1 MKTLRLLLSVLLLIV
16 GGMSSTLLAQSYYNG
31 QPDFIVNGVGYCKCQ
46 TRDFTGDGVTIVSI
60 PSGVSDF
67 TVPSEITFDEERTV
81 NGYTYTVTTRYRV
94 YGMGFFA
101 QLVGDG
107 PGNYQYVKEEVNIS
121 SQDLRTL
128 RINHLMNGFY
138 LNKTSLPY
146 LKNVYFASGTL
157 PPTNEAFSYSG
168 YTTHVYNALEPNM
181 AAWREKGANIVLEL
195 NEDNSYT
202 VDDVTYYMDNDNRSA
217 YVYSIGGNS
226 ESISIP
232 NSIQGQNQGYYRVV
246 ALGVPG
252 FKMKSTN
259 ANLKTLT
266 LWNDIALNECEFAT
280 PLQDLYF
287 RGDLPYTPTVFFDGQ
302 QSNLTLH
309 AGPDDHRIYA
319 WKNAVD
325 EVKIDYTFDE
335 NGVGYAGNHIMAFE
349 GTKTSITIPGAATV
363 GSAYLPTTFT
373 DNTLKE
379 LTFESSVQMKEAN
392 LGGCSK
398 LEKLTFNDNVSFEG
412 STSFTGCNSLR
423 EIYFG
428 AGVTGLSGKFANVPL
443 TKIVFQDNIPSLS
456 GSGSDYASVPGN
468 VDVYVNADQEFID
481 QLRTQSPWKDFKS
494 VQPWNNGRLTLS
506 LTLKGEK
513 VTYTGEDETTI
524 TLESTTSQVQQNILL
539 QKYADFSF
547 SVYDRFGS
555 FVRERVMVNG
565 RDITDDTSFYVQG
578 DGFRTYTITYVKEN
592 TYIDVAGLY
601 PWMSLAFH
609 STQAGTFA
617 QTVANFSESQK
628 RQLRGL
634 VISGEINSTDLREIR
649 NLCGVPF
656 TWPATTTP
664 PSTGYNVSYLD
675 LSKATFVAGGQ
686 PFMRS
691 VYSDN
696 ATHDYYA
703 PEAAFTY
710 LTQVDTLWVPTSLS
724 GLSMWEFKDS
734 NPNMVVYTLRNE
746 TNFLTTME
754 QTSSQQTLVVPKGR
768 TEYYSGKGFGTVV
781 DGGYDG
787 VGTITPAKPD
797 FVTLNICRGYGDASV
812 VLKYNKK
819 TDGEVQEHVETIP
832 VGSSSI
838 QISHED
844 LYKAWDGS
852 DYYPTLELGIT
863 CPRNRSVRVFC
874 NGTELTDADPDDIDD
889 EHTYYS
895 FISFNFEPYYVNNT
909 SFERNIDIQFG
920 DAVEVP
926 GRTMRFRSN
935 SVDQDVAVYMYDKDS
950 EGNAIT
956 DSAEPLAKDVFHSVP
971 VTKIV
976 RMLFPVSSGNPYETG
991 VLMLNGAPVE
1001 DAIYSL
1007 EGHNWQYE
1015 VNDLTTKEVWDFLL
1029 DVRYAGEPDP
1039 NKVTHH
1045 VLLADDSGMA
1055 TATFNYTDEAG
1066 NIYTNQVKQ
1075 GTNTFEMDKVTMNEN
1090 TYVDLTIKVP
1100 AEYQLSLYNSIVPQQ
1115 VEQEGEPSTEN
1126 GVEFVTYRWHK
1137 TDYEFRMVNQS
1148 LSIVVSAPGP
1158 TMNMDVMLLGNDAMA
1173 VFKPKT
1179 GNGTDLEPQYV
1190 NESGSVQLNG
1200 KTQQLE
1206 LIVGVNRQVGDEF
1219 WTNNQLV
1226 VKADG
1231 QDVSSLFTTTPE
1243 WHGNNQG
1250 FVTTTPIS
1258 GELLKAKNWV
1268 VGFKDQNGNIVTHRA
1283 TITGEIGNNAVLIQ
1297 WMPAEGNPEGY
1308 QVNAETPT
1316 ATSTSDEN
1324 PIACRPCVTLAD
1336 GYTFKAYF
1344 NGQQLTGFTKEGSV
1358 WSATFS
1364 EPATTD
1370 GSWVFE
1376 FAKKPAEIIQF
1387 ADANVKAICVANW
1400 DNDHDGELSKDEAAA
1415 VTTLKVGNT
1424 PVFFQNTSI
1433 TSFDELQYFTGLTTL
1448 EGGAF
1453 RGCTSLTSVVIP
1465 DGVTEIQNAVFQETA
1480 IVRMMIP
1487 NSVVS
1492 MGEAVFLNANSLV
1505 SVKLSNNITAI
1516 GKYTFQ
1522 GCTKLEEVYIPQGL
1536 TIIDKQAFYGCSSLK
1551 TIALP
1556 ASLQTIGEN
1565 AFASTRNIKSLFI
1578 PENVETIG
1586 EGAFSDGSYYENF
1599 TVSRNNRYFDSRNG
1613 CGAIIEKSTNKL
1625 LWASKSTEVI
1635 PEGVTAIGK
1644 AYGSAKSLIKNVV
1657 IPASVTS
1664 IDDSAFSRCTQL
1676 TSVVSKRDIP
1686 PTIGSS
1692 TFTYISS
1699 TCVLWVPYGKTQ
1711 AYASWASYFKE
1722 IKELPSKY
1730 DVNEDGTVSISDVTK
1745 LVNVILGK
1753 EN

>member
-16 GGMSSTLLAQSYYNG
+16 GGISTALLAQSYYNG
-31 QPDFIVNGVGYCKCQ
+31 QPDFIVDGVGYCKCQ

-67 TVPSEITFDEERTV
+67 TLPSEISFDEERTI

-107 PGNYQYVKEEVNIS
+107 PGNYQYVWEDVNLS
-121 SQDLRTL
+121 SQDIRTL
-128 RINHLMNGFY
+128 RINHLMNGGLY
-138 LNKTSLPY
+138 LNKNSLPY
-146 LKNVYFASGTL
+146 LHNVYFASGTL
-157 PPTNEAFSYSG
+157 PPTNENLSCWWDY
-168 YTTHVYNALEPNM
+168 THVYNALEPNI

-195 NEDNSYT
+195 NADNSYT
-202 VDDVTYYMDNDNRSA
+202 ENDVTYYLDKDNRSA

-232 NSIQGQNQGYYRVV
+232 YSIQGQNQGYYRVV

-259 ANLKTLT
+259 TNLKTLS
-266 LWNDIALNECEFAT
+266 LRNDIALYECEFAT
-280 PLQDLYF
+280 PLKDLYF
-287 RGDLPYTPTVFFDGQ
+287 IGDLPYTPTVFFDGQ

-309 AGPDDHRIYA
+309 AGPDEHRISA
-319 WKNAVD
+319 WQSVVH

-335 NGVGYAGNHIMAFE
+335 NGVGYAGSHIMAFE
-349 GTKTSITIPGAATV
+349 GTKTSITIPGAVTV

-373 DNTLKE
+373 DNTLEE
-379 LTFESSVQMKEAN
+379 LTFESSVQMKNAN

-423 EIYFG
+423 EINFA
-428 AGVTGLSGKFANVPL
+428 AGVSGLSGKFANVPL

-468 VDVYVNADQEFID
+468 VDVYVNADEAFIA
-481 QLRTQSPWKDFKS
+481 QLRTQSPWSEFKS

-513 VTYTGEDETTI
+513 VTYTGEDATPV
-524 TLESTTSQVQQNILL
+524 TLVSTTAQVQENILL
-539 QKYADFSF
+539 EKYADFSF

-617 QTVANFSESQK
+617 QTVANLSESQK

-656 TWPATTTP
+656 TWSATTTP
-664 PSTGYNVSYLD
+664 PSTGYNVSDLD

-691 VYSDN
+691 VSSDN

-703 PEAAFTY
+703 PDAAFTY

-724 GLSMWEFKDS
+724 GLSMWQFKDS

-768 TEYYSGKGFGTVV
+768 TEYYSDKGFGSVV

-797 FVTLNICRGYGDASV
+797 FVTLNICRGDGDAEV

-819 TDGEVQEHVETIP
+819 IDGEVQEHVETIP
-832 VGSSSI
+832 VGSSTF

-844 LYKAWDGS
+844 LYQAWDGS

-874 NGTELTDADPDDIDD
+874 NGTELTDANPDAIDD

-895 FISFNFEPYYVNNT
+895 FISFDFEHYYANNT

-920 DAVEVP
+920 DAIVSAV
-926 GRTMRFRSN
+926 RTMRFRSN
-935 SVDQDVAVYMYDKDS
+935 SVDQNVSVYMYNKDS
-950 EGNAIT
+950 EGNAIAG
-956 DSAEPLAKDVFHSVP
+956 SAVPLAKDVFHSVP
-971 VTKIV
+971 VDKIV
-976 RMLFPVSSGNPYETG
+976 QMVFPVSNGNPYEEGSLT
-991 VLMLNGAPVE
+991 LNGAPVE
-1001 DAIYSL
+1001 GAIYSW

-1015 VNDLTTKEVWDFLL
+1015 VNDLTTQDVWDFLL
-1029 DVRYAGEPDP
+1029 DVRHAGEPDP

-1045 VLLADDSGMA
+1045 VLLADDSGMSA
-1055 TATFNYTDEAG
+1055 VTFNYTDETG
-1066 NIYTNQVKQ
+1066 NVYTNQVKP
-1075 GTNTFEMDKVTMNEN
+1075 GTNTFEMGKVTMNEN

-1100 AEYQLSLYNSIVPQQ
+1100 ADYQLSLYNSIVQQQ
-1115 VEQEGEPSTEN
+1115 VEQEGEPYVEN
-1126 GVEFVTYRWHK
+1126 GVEFITYRWHK
-1137 TDYEFRMVNQS
+1137 TDYESRMVNQS
-1148 LSIVVSAPGP
+1148 LSIVVSASDA
-1158 TMNMDVMLLGNDAMA
+1158 TMNMDVMLLGNA
-1173 VFKPKT
+1173 VAVLNPKT

-1190 NESGSVQLNG
+1190 NESGPVQLNG
-1200 KTQQLE
+1200 KTQQFE
-1206 LIVGVNRQVGDEF
+1206 LVVGVNEQVGDEF

-1231 QDVSSLFTTTPE
+1231 QDVSSLFSTTPE
-1243 WHGNNQG
+1243 WHGNTQG
-1250 FVTTTPIS
+1250 FIATIS
-1258 GELLKAKNWV
+1258 GELLKAKNWII
-1268 VGFKDQNGNIVTHRA
+1268 GFKDMNSNIVTHRA
-1283 TITGEIGNNAVLIQ
+1283 TITGEIADNVVTIQ
-1297 WMPAEGNPEGY
+1297 WRSAQGILNDY
-1308 QVNAETPT
+1308 QVDASTPT
-1316 ATSTSDEN
+1316 VTSTSDES
-1324 PIACRPCVTLAD
+1324 PIACRANVTLAD

-1344 NGQQLTGFTKEGSV
+1344 NGQLMTGFTKDGTA
-1358 WSATFS
+1358 WAATFS

-1400 DNDHDGELSKDEAAA
+1400 DTDHDGELSKEEAAA
-1415 VTTLKVGNT
+1415 VTTLKVGENS
-1424 PVFFQNTSI
+1424 VFKNATI
-1433 TSFDELQYFTGLTTL
+1433 TSFDEFQYFTGLTSVEDYAFANCSNLKSVIVPKNVTTL
-1448 EGGAF
+1448 HNAAFISCKYLSVVLPEGLTSIGDECF
-1453 RGCTSLTSVVIP
+1453 RNCFYMKDIKLPESLTSIGRAAFGDCFTLKTLYIP
-1465 DGVTEIQNAVFQETA
+1465 KNVTSIGYQA
-1480 IVRMMIP
+1480 
-1487 NSVVS
+1487 
-1492 MGEAVFLNANSLV
+1492 
-1505 SVKLSNNITAI
+1505 LSNLKGLLSIAVDPANT
-1516 GKYTFQ
+1516 KY
-1522 GCTKLEEVYIPQGL
+1522 
-1536 TIIDKQAFYGCSSLK
+1536 
-1551 TIALP
+1551 
-1556 ASLQTIGEN
+1556 
-1565 AFASTRNIKSLFI
+1565 
-1578 PENVETIG
+1578 
-1586 EGAFSDGSYYENF
+1586 
-1599 TVSRNNRYFDSRNG
+1599 DSRNG
-1613 CGAIIEKSTNKL
+1613 CNAVIITASNTMLTGCQNTNL
-1625 LWASKSTEVI
+1625 
-1635 PEGVTAIGK
+1635 PEGVEVVDGM
-1644 AYGSAKSLIKNVV
+1644 YNQNRLQSFV
-1657 IPASVTS
+1657 IPSSVTS
-1664 IDDSAFSRCTQL
+1664 VAVNAFYNCSQL
-1676 TSVVSKRDIP
+1676 KTVVAKGDTP
-1686 PTIGSS
+1686 PALGNNA
-1692 TFTYISS
+1692 FTGIHSD
-1699 TCVLWVPYGKTQ
+1699 CVLWVPCGKTQ
-1711 AYASWASYFKE
+1711 AYRNAGWGDGQDESPAIFKE

-1730 DVNEDGTVSISDVTK
+1730 DVNEDGSVTIADVTK

-1753 EN
+1753 

>member
-16 GGMSSTLLAQSYYNG
+16 GGISTALLAQSYYNG
-31 QPDFIVNGVGYCKCQ
+31 QPDFIVDGVGYCKCQ

-67 TVPSEITFDEERTV
+67 TLPSEISFDEERTI

-107 PGNYQYVKEEVNIS
+107 PGNYQYVWEDVNLS
-121 SQDLRTL
+121 SQDIRTL
-128 RINHLMNGFY
+128 RINHLMNGGLY
-138 LNKTSLPY
+138 LNKNSLPY
-146 LKNVYFASGTL
+146 LHNVYFASGTL
-157 PPTNEAFSYSG
+157 PPTNENLSCWWDY
-168 YTTHVYNALEPNM
+168 THVYNALEPNI

-195 NEDNSYT
+195 NADNSYT
-202 VDDVTYYMDNDNRSA
+202 ENDVTYYLDKDNRSA

-232 NSIQGQNQGYYRVV
+232 YSIQGQNQGYYRVV

-259 ANLKTLT
+259 TNLKTLS
-266 LWNDIALNECEFAT
+266 LRNDIALYECEFAT
-280 PLQDLYF
+280 PLKDLYF
-287 RGDLPYTPTVFFDGQ
+287 IGDLPYTPTVFFDGQ

-309 AGPDDHRIYA
+309 AGPDEHRISA
-319 WKNAVD
+319 WQSVVH

-335 NGVGYAGNHIMAFE
+335 NGVGYAGSHIMAFE
-349 GTKTSITIPGAATV
+349 GTKTSITIPGAVTV

-373 DNTLKE
+373 DNTLEE
-379 LTFESSVQMKEAN
+379 LTFESSVQMKNAN

-423 EIYFG
+423 EINFA
-428 AGVTGLSGKFANVPL
+428 AGVSGLSGKFANVPL

-468 VDVYVNADQEFID
+468 VDVYVNADEAFIA
-481 QLRTQSPWKDFKS
+481 QLRTQSPWSEFKS

-513 VTYTGEDETTI
+513 VTYTGEDATPV
-524 TLESTTSQVQQNILL
+524 TLVSTTAQVQENILL
-539 QKYADFSF
+539 EKYADFSF

-617 QTVANFSESQK
+617 QTVANLSESQK

-656 TWPATTTP
+656 TWSATTTP
-664 PSTGYNVSYLD
+664 PSTGYNVSDLD

-691 VYSDN
+691 VSSDN

-703 PEAAFTY
+703 PDAAFTY

-724 GLSMWEFKDS
+724 GLSMWQFKDS

-754 QTSSQQTLVVPKGR
+754 QTSSQQTLVVPQGR
-768 TEYYSGKGFGTVV
+768 TEYYSDKGFGSVV

-797 FVTLNICRGYGDASV
+797 FVTLNICRGDGDAEV

-819 TDGEVQEHVETIP
+819 IDGEVQEHVETIP
-832 VGSSSI
+832 VGSSTF

-844 LYKAWDGS
+844 LYQAWDGS

-874 NGTELTDADPDDIDD
+874 NGTELTDANPDAIDD

-895 FISFNFEPYYVNNT
+895 FISFDFEHYYANNT

-920 DAVEVP
+920 DAIVSAV
-926 GRTMRFRSN
+926 RTMRFRSN
-935 SVDQDVAVYMYDKDS
+935 SVDQNVSVYMYNKDS
-950 EGNAIT
+950 EGNAIAG
-956 DSAEPLAKDVFHSVP
+956 SAVPLAKDVFHSVP
-971 VTKIV
+971 VDKIV
-976 RMLFPVSSGNPYETG
+976 QMVFPVSNGNPYEEGSLT
-991 VLMLNGAPVE
+991 LNGAPVE
-1001 DAIYSL
+1001 GAIYSW

-1015 VNDLTTKEVWDFLL
+1015 VNDLTTQDVWDFLL
-1029 DVRYAGEPDP
+1029 DVRHAGEPDP

-1045 VLLADDSGMA
+1045 VLLADDSGMSA
-1055 TATFNYTDEAG
+1055 VTFNYTDETG
-1066 NIYTNQVKQ
+1066 NVYTNQVKP
-1075 GTNTFEMDKVTMNEN
+1075 GTNTFEMGKVTMNEN

-1100 AEYQLSLYNSIVPQQ
+1100 ADYQLSLYNSIVQQQ
-1115 VEQEGEPSTEN
+1115 VEQEGEPYVEN
-1126 GVEFVTYRWHK
+1126 GVEFITYRWHK
-1137 TDYEFRMVNQS
+1137 TDYESRMVNQS
-1148 LSIVVSAPGP
+1148 LSIVVSASDA
-1158 TMNMDVMLLGNDAMA
+1158 TMNMDVMLLGNA
-1173 VFKPKT
+1173 VAVLNPKT

-1190 NESGSVQLNG
+1190 NESGPVQLNG
-1200 KTQQLE
+1200 KTQQFE
-1206 LIVGVNRQVGDEF
+1206 LVVGVNEQVGDEF

-1231 QDVSSLFTTTPE
+1231 QDVSSLFSTTPE
-1243 WHGNNQG
+1243 WHGNTQG
-1250 FVTTTPIS
+1250 FIATIS
-1258 GELLKAKNWV
+1258 GELLKAKNWII
-1268 VGFKDQNGNIVTHRA
+1268 GFKDMNSNIVTHRA
-1283 TITGEIGNNAVLIQ
+1283 TITGEIADNVVTIQ
-1297 WMPAEGNPEGY
+1297 WRSAQGILNDY
-1308 QVNAETPT
+1308 QVDASTPT
-1316 ATSTSDEN
+1316 VTSTSDES
-1324 PIACRPCVTLAD
+1324 PIACRANVTLAD

-1344 NGQQLTGFTKEGSV
+1344 NGQLMTGFTKDGTA
-1358 WSATFS
+1358 WAATFS

-1400 DNDHDGELSKDEAAA
+1400 DTDHDGELSKEEAAA
-1415 VTTLKVGNT
+1415 VTTLKVGENS
-1424 PVFFQNTSI
+1424 VFKNATI
-1433 TSFDELQYFTGLTTL
+1433 TSFDEFQYFTGLTSVEDYAFANCSNLKSVIVPKNVTTL
-1448 EGGAF
+1448 HNAAFISCKYLSVVLPEGLTSIGDECF
-1453 RGCTSLTSVVIP
+1453 RNCFYMKDIKLPESLTSIGRAAFGDCFTLKTLYIP
-1465 DGVTEIQNAVFQETA
+1465 KNVTSIGYQA
-1480 IVRMMIP
+1480 
-1487 NSVVS
+1487 
-1492 MGEAVFLNANSLV
+1492 
-1505 SVKLSNNITAI
+1505 LSNLKGLLSIAVDPANT
-1516 GKYTFQ
+1516 KY
-1522 GCTKLEEVYIPQGL
+1522 
-1536 TIIDKQAFYGCSSLK
+1536 
-1551 TIALP
+1551 
-1556 ASLQTIGEN
+1556 
-1565 AFASTRNIKSLFI
+1565 
-1578 PENVETIG
+1578 
-1586 EGAFSDGSYYENF
+1586 
-1599 TVSRNNRYFDSRNG
+1599 DSRNG
-1613 CGAIIEKSTNKL
+1613 CNAVIITASNTMLTGCQNTNL
-1625 LWASKSTEVI
+1625 
-1635 PEGVTAIGK
+1635 PEGVEVVDGM
-1644 AYGSAKSLIKNVV
+1644 YNQNRLQSFV
-1657 IPASVTS
+1657 IPSSVTS
-1664 IDDSAFSRCTQL
+1664 VAVNAFYNCSQL
-1676 TSVVSKRDIP
+1676 KTVVAKGDTP
-1686 PTIGSS
+1686 PALGNNA
-1692 TFTYISS
+1692 FTGIHSD
-1699 TCVLWVPYGKTQ
+1699 CVLWVPCGKTQ
-1711 AYASWASYFKE
+1711 AYRNAGWGDGQDESPAIFKE

-1730 DVNEDGTVSISDVTK
+1730 DVNEDGSVTIADVTK

-1753 EN
+1753 

>member
-16 GGMSSTLLAQSYYNG
+16 GGISTALLAQSYYNG
-31 QPDFIVNGVGYCKCQ
+31 QPDFIVDGVGYCKCQ

-67 TVPSEITFDEERTV
+67 TLPSEISFDEERTI

-107 PGNYQYVKEEVNIS
+107 PGNYQYVWEDVNLS
-121 SQDLRTL
+121 SQDIRTL
-128 RINHLMNGFY
+128 RINHLMNGGLY
-138 LNKTSLPY
+138 LNKNSLPY
-146 LKNVYFASGTL
+146 LHNVYFASGTL
-157 PPTNEAFSYSG
+157 PPTNENLSCWWDY
-168 YTTHVYNALEPNM
+168 THVYNALEPNI

-195 NEDNSYT
+195 NADNSYT
-202 VDDVTYYMDNDNRSA
+202 ENDVTYYLDKDNRSA

-232 NSIQGQNQGYYRVV
+232 YSIQGQNQVYYRVV

-252 FKMKSTN
+252 FKMQSTN
-259 ANLKTLT
+259 TNLKTLS
-266 LWNDIALNECEFAT
+266 LRNDIALNECEFAT
-280 PLQDLYF
+280 PLKDLYF
-287 RGDLPYTPTVFFDGQ
+287 IGDLPYTPTVFFNGQ
-302 QSNLTLH
+302 ESNLTLH
-309 AGPDDHRIYA
+309 AGPDEHRISA
-319 WKNAVD
+319 WQSVVH

-335 NGVGYAGNHIMAFE
+335 NGVGYAGSHIMAFE
-349 GTKTSITIPGAATV
+349 GTKTSITIPGAVTV

-373 DNTLKE
+373 DNTLEE
-379 LTFESSVQMKEAN
+379 LTFESSVQMKNAN

-423 EIYFG
+423 EINFA
-428 AGVTGLSGKFANVPL
+428 AGVSGLSGKFANVPL

-468 VDVYVNADQEFID
+468 VDVYVNADEAFIA

-513 VTYTGEDETTI
+513 VTYTGEDATPV
-524 TLESTTSQVQQNILL
+524 TLESTTAQVQENILL
-539 QKYADFSF
+539 EKYADFSF

-617 QTVANFSESQK
+617 QTVANLSESQK

-656 TWPATTTP
+656 TWSATTTP

-675 LSKATFVAGGQ
+675 LAKATFVAGGQ

-691 VYSDN
+691 VSSDN

-703 PEAAFTY
+703 PDAAFTY

-724 GLSMWEFKDS
+724 GLSMWQFKDS

-746 TNFLTTME
+746 TSFLTTME
-754 QTSSQQTLVVPKGR
+754 QTSSQQTLVVPQGR
-768 TEYYSGKGFGTVV
+768 TEYYSDNGFGSVV

-797 FVTLNICRGYGDASV
+797 FVTLNICRGNGDAEV

-819 TDGEVQEHVETIP
+819 IDGEVQEYEETIP
-832 VGSSSI
+832 VGSSTF

-844 LYKAWDGS
+844 LYQAWDGS

-874 NGTELTDADPDDIDD
+874 NGTELTDANPDAIDD

-895 FISFNFEPYYVNNT
+895 FISFDFEHYYANNT

-920 DAVEVP
+920 DAIVSAV
-926 GRTMRFRSN
+926 RTMRFRSN
-935 SVDQDVAVYMYDKDS
+935 SVDQNVSVYMYNKDS
-950 EGNAIT
+950 EGNAIAG
-956 DSAEPLAKDVFHSVP
+956 SAVPLVKDVFHSVP
-971 VTKIV
+971 VDKIV
-976 RMLFPVSSGNPYETG
+976 QMLFPVSNGNPYEEGSLT
-991 VLMLNGAPVE
+991 LNGAPVE
-1001 DAIYSL
+1001 GAIYSG

-1015 VNDLTTKEVWDFLL
+1015 VNDLTTQDVWDFLL
-1029 DVRYAGEPDP
+1029 DVRHAGEPDP

-1045 VLLADDSGMA
+1045 VLLADDSGMSA
-1055 TATFNYTDEAG
+1055 VTFNYTDETG
-1066 NIYTNQVKQ
+1066 NVYTNQVKQ
-1075 GTNTFEMDKVTMNEN
+1075 GTNTFVMDKVTMNEN

-1100 AEYQLSLYNSIVPQQ
+1100 ADYQLSLYNSLVQQQ
-1115 VEQEGEPSTEN
+1115 VEQEGEPSVEN
-1126 GVEFVTYRWHK
+1126 GVEFITYRWHK

-1148 LSIVVSAPGP
+1148 LSIVVSASDA
-1158 TMNMDVMLLGNDAMA
+1158 TMNMDVMLLGNAVA
-1173 VFKPKT
+1173 VFNPKT

-1190 NESGSVQLNG
+1190 YESGSVQLNG
-1200 KTQQLE
+1200 KAQQFE
-1206 LIVGVNRQVGDEF
+1206 LVVGVKEQVGDEF
-1219 WTNNQLV
+1219 WTSNQLV

-1231 QDVSSLFTTTPE
+1231 QDVSSLFSTTPE
-1243 WHGNNQG
+1243 WHGNTQG
-1250 FVTTTPIS
+1250 FIATIS
-1258 GELLKAKNWV
+1258 GELLKAKNWII
-1268 VGFKDQNGNIVTHRA
+1268 GFKDMNSNIVTHRA
-1283 TITGEIGNNAVLIQ
+1283 TITGEIADNVVTIQ
-1297 WMPAEGNPEGY
+1297 WRSAQGILDDY
-1308 QVNAETPT
+1308 QVDANTPSV
-1316 ATSTSDEN
+1316 TSTSDES

-1344 NGQQLTGFTKEGSV
+1344 NGQLMTGFTKDGTA
-1358 WSATFS
+1358 WAATFS

-1400 DNDHDGELSKDEAAA
+1400 DDDGDGELSKEEAAA
-1415 VTTLKVGNT
+1415 VKTLEVGENS
-1424 PVFFQNTSI
+1424 VFKNATI
-1433 TSFDELQYFTGLTTL
+1433 TSFDEFQYFTGLTSVEDYAFANCSNLKSVIVPKNVTTL
-1448 EGGAF
+1448 HNAAFISCKYLSVVLPEGLTSIGRECF
-1453 RGCTSLTSVVIP
+1453 RNCFYMKDIKLPESLTS
-1465 DGVTEIQNAVFQETA
+1465 
-1480 IVRMMIP
+1480 
-1487 NSVVS
+1487 
-1492 MGEAVFLNANSLV
+1492 
-1505 SVKLSNNITAI
+1505 I
-1516 GKYTFQ
+1516 GRS
-1522 GCTKLEEVYIPQGL
+1522 
-1536 TIIDKQAFYGCSSLK
+1536 AFGDCISLK
-1551 TIALP
+1551 TLYIPKNLT
-1556 ASLQTIGEN
+1556 SIEN
-1565 AFASTRNIKSLFI
+1565 QAFANLQGLLSIAVDPANTK
-1578 PENVETIG
+1578 
-1586 EGAFSDGSYYENF
+1586 Y
-1599 TVSRNNRYFDSRNG
+1599 DSRNG
-1613 CGAIIEKSTNKL
+1613 CNAVIITASNTMLTGCQNTNL
-1625 LWASKSTEVI
+1625 
-1635 PEGVTAIGK
+1635 PEGVEVVNGM
-1644 AYGSAKSLIKNVV
+1644 YNQNRLQSFV
-1657 IPASVTS
+1657 IPSSVTS
-1664 IDDSAFSRCTQL
+1664 VVAQAFYNCSNLKT
-1676 TSVVSKRDIP
+1676 VVAKGDTP
-1686 PTIGSS
+1686 PALGDNA
-1692 TFTYISS
+1692 FTGIHAD
-1699 TCVLWVPYGKTQ
+1699 CVLWVPCGKTQ
-1711 AYASWASYFKE
+1711 AYRNAGWGDGQDGSPSVFKE

-1730 DVNEDGTVSISDVTK
+1730 DVNEDGSVTIADVTK

-1753 EN
+1753 

>member
-16 GGMSSTLLAQSYYNG
+16 GGISTALLAQSYYNG
-31 QPDFIVNGVGYCKCQ
+31 QPDFIVDGVGYCKCQ

-67 TVPSEITFDEERTV
+67 TLPSEISFDEERTI

-107 PGNYQYVKEEVNIS
+107 PGNYQYVWEDVNLS
-121 SQDLRTL
+121 SQDIRTL
-128 RINHLMNGFY
+128 RINHLMNGGLY
-138 LNKTSLPY
+138 LNKNSLPY
-146 LKNVYFASGTL
+146 LHNVYFASGTL
-157 PPTNEAFSYSG
+157 PPTNENLSCWWDY
-168 YTTHVYNALEPNM
+168 THVYNALEPNM

-195 NEDNSYT
+195 NADNSYT
-202 VDDVTYYMDNDNRSA
+202 ENDVTYYLDKDNRSA

-232 NSIQGQNQGYYRVV
+232 YSIQGQNQGYYRVV

-252 FKMKSTN
+252 FKKQSTN
-259 ANLKTLT
+259 TNLKTLT
-266 LWNDIALNECEFAT
+266 LRNDIALNECEFAT
-280 PLQDLYF
+280 PLKDLYF
-287 RGDLPYTPTVFFDGQ
+287 IGDLPYTPTVFFNGQ

-309 AGPDDHRIYA
+309 AGPDENRISA
-319 WKNAVD
+319 WQSVVH

-335 NGVGYAGNHIMAFE
+335 NGVGYAGSHIMAFE
-349 GTKTSITIPGAATV
+349 GTKTSIVIPGAATV

-373 DNTLKE
+373 DNTLEE
-379 LTFESSVQMKEAN
+379 LTFESSVQMKNAN

-423 EIYFG
+423 EINFA
-428 AGVTGLSGKFANVPL
+428 AGVTGLAGKFANVPL

-456 GSGSDYASVPGN
+456 GSGGDYASVPGN
-468 VDVYVNADQEFID
+468 VDVYVNADEAFIA

-513 VTYTGEDETTI
+513 VTYTGEDATPV
-524 TLESTTSQVQQNILL
+524 TLESTTAQVQENILL

-617 QTVANFSESQK
+617 QTVANLSESQK

-675 LSKATFVAGGQ
+675 LAKATFVAGGQ

-691 VYSDN
+691 VSSDN

-710 LTQVDTLWVPTSLS
+710 LTQVDTLWVPASLS
-724 GLSMWEFKDS
+724 GLSMWQFKDS

-746 TNFLTTME
+746 TDFLTTME
-754 QTSSQQTLVVPKGR
+754 LTSSQQTLVVPQGR
-768 TEYYSGKGFGTVV
+768 TEYYSGKGFGSVV

-797 FVTLNICRGYGDASV
+797 FVTLNICRGNGDAEV

-819 TDGEVQEHVETIP
+819 TDGEEQEYEETIP
-832 VGSSSI
+832 VGSSTI

-874 NGTELTDADPDDIDD
+874 NGTELTDANPDAIDD

-895 FISFNFEPYYVNNT
+895 FISFDFEPYYVNNT

-920 DAVEVP
+920 DAIVSEV
-926 GRTMRFRSN
+926 RTMRFRSN
-935 SVDQDVAVYMYDKDS
+935 SVNQDVAVYMYDKDS

-976 RMLFPVSSGNPYETG
+976 QMLFPVSSGNPYEEGSLT
-991 VLMLNGAPVE
+991 LNGAPVE

-1015 VNDLTTKEVWDFLL
+1015 VNDLTTQDVWDFLL
-1029 DVRYAGEPDP
+1029 DVRHAGEPDP

-1045 VLLADDSGMA
+1045 VLLADDSGMSA
-1055 TATFNYTDEAG
+1055 VTFNYTDEAG
-1066 NIYTNQVKQ
+1066 NVYTNQVKQ
-1075 GTNTFEMDKVTMNEN
+1075 GTNTFVMDKVTMNEN

-1100 AEYQLSLYNSIVPQQ
+1100 ADYQLNLYNSIVQEQ

-1126 GVEFVTYRWHK
+1126 GVEFITYRWHK
-1137 TDYEFRMVNQS
+1137 TDYESRMVNQS
-1148 LSIVVSAPGP
+1148 LSIVVSASDA
-1158 TMNMDVMLLGNDAMA
+1158 TMNMDVMLLGNAVA
-1173 VFKPKT
+1173 VFNPKT

-1190 NESGSVQLNG
+1190 YESGSVQLNG
-1200 KTQQLE
+1200 KAQQFE
-1206 LIVGVNRQVGDEF
+1206 LVVGVNEQVGDEF

-1231 QDVSSLFTTTPE
+1231 QDVSTLFSTTPE
-1243 WHGNNQG
+1243 WHGNTQG
-1250 FVTTTPIS
+1250 FIATIS
-1258 GELLKAKNWV
+1258 GELLKAKNWII
-1268 VGFKDQNGNIVTHRA
+1268 GFKDINSNIVTHRA
-1283 TITGEIGNNAVLIQ
+1283 TITGEIADNVVTIQ
-1297 WMPAEGNPEGY
+1297 WRSAQGVLNDY
-1308 QVNAETPT
+1308 QVDASTPT
-1316 ATSTSDEN
+1316 VTSTTDES

-1344 NGQQLTGFTKEGSV
+1344 NGQLMTGFTKDGTA
-1358 WSATFS
+1358 WAATFS

-1400 DNDHDGELSKDEAAA
+1400 DDDSDGELSKEEAAA
-1415 VTTLKVGNT
+1415 VETLKVGENS
-1424 PVFFQNTSI
+1424 VFKNATI
-1433 TSFDELQYFTGLTTL
+1433 TSFDEFQYFTGLTSVEDHAFANCSNLKSVIVPKNVTTL
-1448 EGGAF
+1448 YNAAFIDCKYLSVVLPEGLTSIGNECF
-1453 RGCTSLTSVVIP
+1453 RNCFYMKDIKLPESLTS
-1465 DGVTEIQNAVFQETA
+1465 
-1480 IVRMMIP
+1480 
-1487 NSVVS
+1487 
-1492 MGEAVFLNANSLV
+1492 
-1505 SVKLSNNITAI
+1505 I
-1516 GKYTFQ
+1516 GSAAFGDCFTLKT
-1522 GCTKLEEVYIPQGL
+1522 LYIPKNV
-1536 TIIDKQAFYGCSSLK
+1536 T
-1551 TIALP
+1551 
-1556 ASLQTIGEN
+1556 TIGYQALAN
-1565 AFASTRNIKSLFI
+1565 LKGLLSIAVDPANTK
-1578 PENVETIG
+1578 
-1586 EGAFSDGSYYENF
+1586 Y
-1599 TVSRNNRYFDSRNG
+1599 DSRNG
-1613 CGAIIEKSTNKL
+1613 CNAVIITASNSMVTGCQNTNL
-1625 LWASKSTEVI
+1625 
-1635 PEGVTAIGK
+1635 PEGVEVVDGMFNQNRLQ
-1644 AYGSAKSLIKNVV
+1644 SFV
-1657 IPASVTS
+1657 IPSSVTS
-1664 IDDSAFSRCTQL
+1664 VVAQAFYNCSNLKT
-1676 TSVVSKRDIP
+1676 VVAKGDTP
-1686 PTIGSS
+1686 PALGDNAFNGIHAD
-1692 TFTYISS
+1692 
-1699 TCVLWVPYGKTQ
+1699 CVLWVPCGKTQ
-1711 AYASWASYFKE
+1711 AYRNAGWGDGQDGSPSVFKE

-1730 DVNEDGTVSISDVTK
+1730 DVNEDGSVTIADVTK

-1753 EN
+1753 

>member
-1 MKTLRLLLSVLLLIV
+1 
-16 GGMSSTLLAQSYYNG
+16 
-31 QPDFIVNGVGYCKCQ
+31 
-46 TRDFTGDGVTIVSI
+46 
-60 PSGVSDF
+60 
-67 TVPSEITFDEERTV
+67 
-81 NGYTYTVTTRYRV
+81 
-94 YGMGFFA
+94 
-101 QLVGDG
+101 
-107 PGNYQYVKEEVNIS
+107 
-121 SQDLRTL
+121 
-128 RINHLMNGFY
+128 MNGGLY
-138 LNKTSLPY
+138 LNKNSLPY
-146 LKNVYFASGTL
+146 LHNVYFASGTL
-157 PPTNEAFSYSG
+157 PPTNAALSCWWDN
-168 YTTHVYNALEPNM
+168 THVYNALEPNM

-195 NEDNSYT
+195 NEDNSYAEN
-202 VDDVTYYMDNDNRSA
+202 DVTYYLDKDNRSA

-232 NSIQGQNQGYYRVV
+232 FDLNLQNQGYYRVV

-252 FKMKSTN
+252 FKKQSTN
-259 ANLKTLT
+259 TNLKTLS
-266 LWNDIALNECEFAT
+266 LVSDIALNECEFAN
-280 PLQDLYF
+280 PLKDLYF
-287 RGDLPYTPTVFFDGQ
+287 RGDLPYTPTVFFNGQ

-309 AGPDDHRIYA
+309 AGPDDHRISA
-319 WKNAVD
+319 WQDVVH

-335 NGVGYAGNHIMAFE
+335 NGVGYAGSHIMAFE

-363 GSAYLPTTFT
+363 GSAYLPTTYA
-373 DNTLKE
+373 DNTLEE
-379 LTFESSVQMKEAN
+379 LTFESSVQMKNAN

-468 VDVYVNADQEFID
+468 VDVYVNADEAFIA

-513 VTYTGEDETTI
+513 VTYTGEDTTPV
-524 TLESTTSQVQQNILL
+524 TLESTSAQVQQNILL

-656 TWPATTTP
+656 TWPAATTP

-675 LSKATFVAGGQ
+675 LAKATFVAGGQ

-691 VYSDN
+691 VSSDN

-703 PEAAFTY
+703 PDAAFTY

-724 GLSMWEFKDS
+724 GLSMWQFKDS

-797 FVTLNICRGYGDASV
+797 FVTLNICRGNGDAEV

-819 TDGEVQEHVETIP
+819 IDGEVQEHVETIP
-832 VGSSSI
+832 VGSSTI

-844 LYKAWDGS
+844 LYQAWDGS

-863 CPRNRSVRVFC
+863 CPSNRSVRVFC
-874 NGTELTDADPDDIDD
+874 NGTELTDANPDAIDD

-895 FISFNFEPYYVNNT
+895 FISFDFEHYYVNNT

-920 DAVEVP
+920 DAIVSAV
-926 GRTMRFRSN
+926 RTMRFRSN
-935 SVDQDVAVYMYDKDS
+935 SVNQDVAVYMYDKDS

-976 RMLFPVSSGNPYETG
+976 QMLFPVSSGNPIETG
-991 VLMLNGAPVE
+991 SLMLNGSPVE
-1001 DAIYSL
+1001 GATYSW

-1015 VNDLTTKEVWDFLL
+1015 VNDLTTQEVWDFLL
-1029 DVRYAGEPDP
+1029 DVRHAGEPDS
-1039 NKVTHH
+1039 NKVTHN

-1055 TATFNYTDEAG
+1055 TVTFNYTDEAG
-1066 NIYTNQVKQ
+1066 NVYTNQVKQ
-1075 GTNTFEMDKVTMNEN
+1075 GTNIFEMDKVTMNEN
-1090 TYVDLTIKVP
+1090 TYVDLAIKVP

-1126 GVEFVTYRWHK
+1126 GVEFITYRWHK

-1158 TMNMDVMLLGNDAMA
+1158 TMNMDVMLLGNAMA

-1200 KTQQLE
+1200 KTQQFE
-1206 LIVGVNRQVGDEF
+1206 LVVGVNGQVGDEF

-1268 VGFKDQNGNIVTHRA
+1268 VGFKDQNSNIVTHRA
-1283 TITGEIGNNAVLIQ
+1283 TITGEIGNNVVLIQ
-1297 WMPAEGNPEGY
+1297 WMLAEGSPEGY

-1316 ATSTSDEN
+1316 ATSTSDES

-1344 NGQQLTGFTKEGSV
+1344 NGQLMTGFTKDGTV
-1358 WSATFS
+1358 WVATFS
-1364 EPATTD
+1364 EPAATD

-1400 DNDHDGELSKDEAAA
+1400 DTDHDGELSKDEAAA
-1415 VTTLKVGNT
+1415 VTTLKVGENS
-1424 PVFFQNTSI
+1424 VFRDNATI
-1433 TSFDELQYFTGLTTL
+1433 TSFDEFQYFTGLTSV
-1448 EGGAF
+1448 EDHAF
-1453 RGCTSLTSVVIP
+1453 SSCTNLTSVVVP
-1465 DGVTEIQNAVFQETA
+1465 KDVTTIENAAFSGCSNLSIVLPEGLTSIGNGGFQNCVYMKEI
-1480 IVRMMIP
+1480 
-1487 NSVVS
+1487 
-1492 MGEAVFLNANSLV
+1492 SLPE
-1505 SVKLSNNITAI
+1505 SLTKIGSSALAGCITL
-1516 GKYTFQ
+1516 KT
-1522 GCTKLEEVYIPQGL
+1522 LYIPKNLTSIGYQALANLKGL
-1536 TIIDKQAFYGCSSLK
+1536 LS
-1551 TIALP
+1551 IAVDP
-1556 ASLQTIGEN
+1556 ANPQ
-1565 AFASTRNIKSLFI
+1565 
-1578 PENVETIG
+1578 
-1586 EGAFSDGSYYENF
+1586 Y
-1599 TVSRNNRYFDSRNG
+1599 DSRNG
-1613 CGAIIEKSTNKL
+1613 CNAVITTASNAMVTGCQNTNLPEVVKVISGMFNQNHL
-1625 LWASKSTEVI
+1625 QSFVI
-1635 PEGVTAIGK
+1635 PSSATSVAVNAFYNCSQLKTVVAKGVT
-1644 AYGSAKSLIKNVV
+1644 
-1657 IPASVTS
+1657 
-1664 IDDSAFSRCTQL
+1664 
-1676 TSVVSKRDIP
+1676 P
-1686 PTIGSS
+1686 PTLGNDAFKGIHAD
-1692 TFTYISS
+1692 
-1699 TCVLWVPYGKTQ
+1699 CVLWVPYGKTQ
-1711 AYASWASYFKE
+1711 AYRAAGWGDGQDDSPSVFKE

-1753 EN
+1753 D

>member
-1 MKTLRLLLSVLLLIV
+1 
-16 GGMSSTLLAQSYYNG
+16 
-31 QPDFIVNGVGYCKCQ
+31 
-46 TRDFTGDGVTIVSI
+46 
-60 PSGVSDF
+60 
-67 TVPSEITFDEERTV
+67 
-81 NGYTYTVTTRYRV
+81 
-94 YGMGFFA
+94 
-101 QLVGDG
+101 
-107 PGNYQYVKEEVNIS
+107 
-121 SQDLRTL
+121 
-128 RINHLMNGFY
+128 MNGFY

-157 PPTNEAFSYSG
+157 PPTNEALSYSG

-232 NSIQGQNQGYYRVV
+232 NTIQGQNQGYYRVV

-252 FKMKSTN
+252 FKMNSTN
-259 ANLKTLT
+259 ANLKTLS
-266 LWNDIALNECEFAT
+266 LVSDIALNECEFAN
-280 PLQDLYF
+280 PLKDLYF
-287 RGDLPYTPTVFFDGQ
+287 RGDLPYTPTVFFNGQ

-319 WKNAVD
+319 WQDAVH

-335 NGVGYAGNHIMAFE
+335 NGVGYAGSHIMAFE

-379 LTFESSVQMKEAN
+379 LTFESSVQLKNAN
-392 LGGCSK
+392 FGGCSK

-412 STSFTGCNSLR
+412 NTSFTNCNSLR

-428 AGVTGLSGKFANVPL
+428 AGVTGLSGKFASVPL
-443 TKIVFQDNIPSLS
+443 SKIVFQGNIPSLS
-456 GSGSDYASVPGN
+456 GSGSDYASAPEN
-468 VDVYVNADQEFID
+468 VDVFVNADEDFIA

-513 VTYTGEDETTI
+513 VTYTGEDETTV

-656 TWPATTTP
+656 TWPAATTP

-710 LTQVDTLWVPTSLS
+710 LTQVDTLWVPASLS
-724 GLSMWEFKDS
+724 GLSMWQFKDS

-746 TNFLTTME
+746 TNFLTPME
-754 QTSSQQTLVVPKGR
+754 QTSSQQTLVVPQGR
-768 TEYYSGKGFGTVV
+768 TEYYSDKGFGSVV

-797 FVTLNICRGYGDASV
+797 FVTLNICRGDGDAEV

-819 TDGEVQEHVETIP
+819 IDGEVQEYEETIP
-832 VGSSSI
+832 VGSSTI

-863 CPRNRSVRVFC
+863 CPSNRSVRVFC
-874 NGTELTDADPDDIDD
+874 NGTELTDANPDAIDD
-889 EHTYYS
+889 EHAYYS

-920 DAVEVP
+920 DAIVSEV
-926 GRTMRFRSN
+926 RTMRFRSN
-935 SVDQDVAVYMYDKDS
+935 SVNQDVAVYMYDKDS

-976 RMLFPVSSGNPYETG
+976 QMLFPVSSGNPYETG
-991 VLMLNGAPVE
+991 VLMLNGVPVE

-1100 AEYQLSLYNSIVPQQ
+1100 AEYQLSLYNIVPQQ

-1126 GVEFVTYRWHK
+1126 GVEFITYRWHK

-1148 LSIVVSAPGP
+1148 LSIVVSAPDP
-1158 TMNMDVMLLGNDAMA
+1158 TMNMDVMLLGNAVA

-1190 NESGSVQLNG
+1190 YESGSVQLNG
-1200 KTQQLE
+1200 KAQQFE
-1206 LIVGVNRQVGDEF
+1206 LVVGVYEQVGDAF

-1250 FVTTTPIS
+1250 FITTTPIS

-1268 VGFKDQNGNIVTHRA
+1268 VGFKDQNSNIVTHRA

-1297 WMPAEGNPEGY
+1297 WMSAQGILDDY
-1308 QVNAETPT
+1308 QVDANTPT
-1316 ATSTSDEN
+1316 NTSNSDES

-1344 NGQQLTGFTKEGSV
+1344 NGQLMTGFTKDGTV
-1358 WSATFS
+1358 WVATLS

-1400 DNDHDGELSKDEAAA
+1400 DTDHDGELSKDEAAA
-1415 VTTLKVGNT
+1415 VKTLKVGDNS
-1424 PVFFQNTSI
+1424 VFRDNATI
-1433 TSFDELQYFTGLTTL
+1433 TSFDELQNFTGLETLPEHAFYGCEKLNSIVLPKNITIIPQFCFARCYAFTSFTVPEGVTKIVNNAFRNCKGITSISFPQTLTTL
-1448 EGGAF
+1448 EGAQFDNSGQKIKTLVIPKNVTSF
-1453 RGCTSLTSVVIP
+1453 GGYLGLVSNFDDLVVEEGNTTYDSREGCGCIIQTASNKVLYGSNNARIP
-1465 DGVTEIQNAVFQETA
+1465 DGVKIIGTE
-1480 IVRMMIP
+1480 
-1487 NSVVS
+1487 
-1492 MGEAVFLNANSLV
+1492 
-1505 SVKLSNNITAI
+1505 
-1516 GKYTFQ
+1516 
-1522 GCTKLEEVYIPQGL
+1522 
-1536 TIIDKQAFYGCSSLK
+1536 AFKSLK
-1551 TIALP
+1551 TIEK
-1556 ASLQTIGEN
+1556 IE
-1565 AFASTRNIKSLFI
+1565 I
-1578 PENVETIG
+1578 P
-1586 EGAFSDGSYYENF
+1586 S
-1599 TVSRNNRYFDSRNG
+1599 
-1613 CGAIIEKSTNKL
+1613 
-1625 LWASKSTEVI
+1625 
-1635 PEGVTAIGK
+1635 
-1644 AYGSAKSLIKNVV
+1644 
-1657 IPASVTS
+1657 SVTS
-1664 IDDSAFSRCTQL
+1664 IEGYAFAYTDNL
-1676 TSVVSKRDIP
+1676 KSVVAKGVTP
-1686 PTIGSS
+1686 PTLGNEA
-1692 TFTYISS
+1692 FKDVHPD
-1699 TCVLWVPYGKTQ
+1699 CVLTVPYGKTQ
-1711 AYASWASYFKE
+1711 AYASWAPYFKE
-1722 IKELPSKY
+1722 IVEDKSLY
-1730 DVNEDGTVSISDVTK
+1730 DVNRDKTISIADVTK

>member
-1 MKTLRLLLSVLLLIV
+1 
-16 GGMSSTLLAQSYYNG
+16 
-31 QPDFIVNGVGYCKCQ
+31 
-46 TRDFTGDGVTIVSI
+46 
-60 PSGVSDF
+60 
-67 TVPSEITFDEERTV
+67 
-81 NGYTYTVTTRYRV
+81 
-94 YGMGFFA
+94 
-101 QLVGDG
+101 
-107 PGNYQYVKEEVNIS
+107 
-121 SQDLRTL
+121 
-128 RINHLMNGFY
+128 MNGLY
-138 LNKTSLPY
+138 LNKNSLPN
-146 LKNVYFASGTL
+146 LKDVYFASGSL
-157 PPTNEAFSYSG
+157 PPTNDVLSYSW
-168 YTTHVYNALEPNM
+168 YTTHVYNALEPNI
-181 AAWREKGANIVLEL
+181 AAWREKGAKIVLEL
-195 NEDNSYT
+195 NGDNSYT

-232 NSIQGQNQGYYRVV
+232 YSIQGQNQGYYRVV

-252 FKMKSTN
+252 FKMQSTN
-259 ANLKTLT
+259 ANLKTLS
-266 LWNDIALNECEFAT
+266 LASDIALNECEFAS
-280 PLQDLYF
+280 PLKDLYF
-287 RGDLPYTPTVFFDGQ
+287 RGDLPYTPTVFFNGQ

-309 AGPDDHRIYA
+309 AGPDEHRIYA
-319 WKNAVD
+319 WQDAVH

-349 GTKTSITIPGAATV
+349 GTKTSITVPGSVTV
-363 GSAYLPTTFT
+363 GSAYVPTTFT
-373 DNTLKE
+373 DNTLEE
-379 LTFESSVQMKEAN
+379 LTFESSVQFKNADF
-392 LGGCSK
+392 GGCSK

-412 STSFTGCNSLR
+412 STTFTGCNLLQ
-423 EIYFG
+423 EIYFA
-428 AGVTGLSGKFANVPL
+428 AGVTGLAGKFANVPL

-468 VDVYVNADQEFID
+468 VDVYINADEAFIA
-481 QLRTQSPWKDFKS
+481 QLHTQSPWSDFKS

-513 VTYTGEDETTI
+513 VTYTGEDETPV

-592 TYIDVAGLY
+592 TYIEVEGLY

-656 TWPATTTP
+656 TWPAATTP

-675 LSKATFVAGGQ
+675 LAKATFVAGGQ

-691 VYSDN
+691 VSSDN

-710 LTQVDTLWVPTSLS
+710 LTQIDTLWVPTSLS
-724 GLSMWEFKDS
+724 GFSMWQFKDS

-797 FVTLNICRGYGDASV
+797 FVTLNICRGNGDAEAI
-812 VLKYNKK
+812 LKYNKK
-819 TDGEVQEHVETIP
+819 IDGEVQEHVETIP
-832 VGSSSI
+832 VGSSTI

-844 LYKAWDGS
+844 LYQAWDGS

-874 NGTELTDADPDDIDD
+874 NGTELTDANPDAIDD

-895 FISFNFEPYYVNNT
+895 FISFDFEHYYVNNT

-920 DAVEVP
+920 DAIVSAV
-926 GRTMRFRSN
+926 RTMRFRSN
-935 SVDQDVAVYMYDKDS
+935 SVNQDVAVYMYDKDS

-956 DSAEPLAKDVFHSVP
+956 DSAEPLAKEVFHSVP

-976 RMLFPVSSGNPYETG
+976 QMLFPVSSGNPIETG
-991 VLMLNGAPVE
+991 SLMLNGSPVE
-1001 DAIYSL
+1001 GATYSW

-1015 VNDLTTKEVWDFLL
+1015 VNDLTTQEVWDFLL
-1029 DVRYAGEPDP
+1029 DVRHAGEPDP
-1039 NKVTHH
+1039 NKVTHN
-1045 VLLADDSGMA
+1045 VLLADDSGMS
-1055 TATFNYTDEAG
+1055 TVTFNYTDEAG
-1066 NIYTNQVKQ
+1066 NVYTNQVKQ

-1100 AEYQLSLYNSIVPQQ
+1100 ADYQLSLYNSLVPQQ
-1115 VEQEGEPSTEN
+1115 VEQAGEPSTEN
-1126 GVEFVTYRWHK
+1126 GIEFITYRWHK

-1158 TMNMDVMLLGNDAMA
+1158 TMNMDVMLLGNA
-1173 VFKPKT
+1173 VVVLNPKT
-1179 GNGTDLEPQYV
+1179 GNGTELEPQYV
-1190 NESGSVQLNG
+1190 NESGPFQLNG
-1200 KTQQLE
+1200 KAQQLE
-1206 LIVGVNRQVGDEF
+1206 LIVGINGQVSDEF

-1231 QDVSSLFTTTPE
+1231 QDLSSLFSTTPE

-1250 FVTTTPIS
+1250 FITTTPIS
-1258 GELLKAKNWV
+1258 GELLKAKNWII
-1268 VGFKDQNGNIVTHRA
+1268 GLKDKNSSIVTHRA
-1283 TITGEIGNNAVLIQ
+1283 TVTGEIGDNAVLIQ
-1297 WMPAEGNPEGY
+1297 WKSAQGILNDY
-1308 QVNAETPT
+1308 QVDANTPT
-1316 ATSTSDEN
+1316 VTSTSNASPTE
-1324 PIACRPCVTLAD
+1324 CRPCVTLAD

-1344 NGQQLTGFTKEGSV
+1344 NGQQLTGFTKDEESV

-1415 VTTLKVGNT
+1415 VTSLKVGDNS
-1424 PVFFQNTSI
+1424 VFKSNATI
-1433 TSFDELQYFTGLTTL
+1433 TSFDELQYFTGLSSIVDHAFYDCSNLTSVIVPKNVTTIENAAFCNCKYL
-1448 EGGAF
+1448 SVVLPEGLTSIGNEGF
-1453 RGCTSLTSVVIP
+1453 RNCFYMKEIMLPESLTS
-1465 DGVTEIQNAVFQETA
+1465 
-1480 IVRMMIP
+1480 
-1487 NSVVS
+1487 
-1492 MGEAVFLNANSLV
+1492 
-1505 SVKLSNNITAI
+1505 I
-1516 GKYTFQ
+1516 GSSAFADCFTLKT
-1522 GCTKLEEVYIPQGL
+1522 LYIPKNLTSIGYQSLYNLKGL
-1536 TIIDKQAFYGCSSLK
+1536 LSMTVDPANTKYSS
-1551 TIALP
+1551 P
-1556 ASLQTIGEN
+1556 
-1565 AFASTRNIKSLFI
+1565 
-1578 PENVETIG
+1578 
-1586 EGAFSDGSYYENF
+1586 
-1599 TVSRNNRYFDSRNG
+1599 NG
-1613 CGAIIEKSTNKL
+1613 CNAIIVTASNTMITGCQNTNL
-1625 LWASKSTEVI
+1625 
-1635 PEGVTAIGK
+1635 PEGVKTINGMCNQNRLQ
-1644 AYGSAKSLIKNVV
+1644 SFV
-1657 IPASVTS
+1657 IPSSVTS
-1664 IDDSAFSRCTQL
+1664 IVANAFYNCSQL
-1676 TSVVSKRDIP
+1676 KSVVSKIENP
-1686 PTIGSS
+1686 ENVLGTGA
-1692 TFTYISS
+1692 FTGIHPD
-1699 TCVLWVPYGKTQ
+1699 CVLTVPYGKMQ
-1711 AYASWASYFKE
+1711 AYASWAPYFKE
-1722 IKELPSKY
+1722 IVEDKSLY
-1730 DVNEDGTVSISDVTK
+1730 DVNRDKTISIADVTK

>member
-16 GGMSSTLLAQSYYNG
+16 GGMSASLLAQSYYNG
-31 QPDFIVNGVGYCKCQ
+31 QPDFIVDGVGYCKCQ

-67 TVPSEITFDEERTV
+67 TLPSEISFDEERTV

-107 PGNYQYVKEEVNIS
+107 PGNYQYVWEDVNIS
-121 SQDLRTL
+121 SQDIRTL
-128 RINHLMNGFY
+128 RINHLMNGGLY
-138 LNKTSLPY
+138 LNKNSLPY
-146 LKNVYFASGTL
+146 LHNVYFASGTL
-157 PPTNEAFSYSG
+157 PPTNEALSCWWDN
-168 YTTHVYNALEPNM
+168 THVYNALEPNM

-232 NSIQGQNQGYYRVV
+232 YSIQGQNQGYYRVV

-252 FKMKSTN
+252 FKKQSTN
-259 ANLKTLT
+259 TNLKTLS
-266 LWNDIALNECEFAT
+266 LVSDIALNECEFAN
-280 PLQDLYF
+280 PLKDLYF
-287 RGDLPYTPTVFFDGQ
+287 RGDLPYTPTVFFNGQ

-319 WKNAVD
+319 WQDAVH

-335 NGVGYAGNHIMAFE
+335 NGVGYAGSHIMAFE

-363 GSAYLPTTFT
+363 GSAYLPTTYA

-379 LTFESSVQMKEAN
+379 LTFESSVQLKNAN
-392 LGGCSK
+392 FGGCST

-412 STSFTGCNSLR
+412 NTSFTNCNSLR

-428 AGVTGLSGKFANVPL
+428 AGVTGLSGKFASVPL
-443 TKIVFQDNIPSLS
+443 SKIVFQGNIPSLS
-456 GSGSDYASVPGN
+456 GSGSDYASAPEN
-468 VDVYVNADQEFID
+468 VDVFVNADEAFIA
-481 QLRTQSPWKDFKS
+481 QLRTQSPWSDFKS

-513 VTYTGEDETTI
+513 VTYTGEDETPV
-524 TLESTTSQVQQNILL
+524 TLESTTAQVQQNILL

-555 FVRERVMVNG
+555 FVRERVVVNG
-565 RDITDDTSFYVQG
+565 RDITDDTSYYVQG

-691 VYSDN
+691 VSSDN

-703 PEAAFTY
+703 PDAAFTY

-724 GLSMWEFKDS
+724 GFSMWEFNNS

-797 FVTLNICRGYGDASV
+797 SVTLNICRGNGDAEV

-819 TDGEVQEHVETIP
+819 TDGEVQEYEEIIP
-832 VGSSSI
+832 VGSSTI

-863 CPRNRSVRVFC
+863 CPSNRSVRVFC
-874 NGTELTDADPDDIDD
+874 NGTELTDANPDAIDD

-895 FISFNFEPYYVNNT
+895 FISFDFEHYYVNNT

-926 GRTMRFRSN
+926 GCTMRFRSN
-935 SVDQDVAVYMYDKDS
+935 SVNQDVAVYMYDKDS

-976 RMLFPVSSGNPYETG
+976 QMLFPVSSGNPIETG
-991 VLMLNGAPVE
+991 SLMLNGVPVE
-1001 DAIYSL
+1001 GAIYSG

-1015 VNDLTTKEVWDFLL
+1015 VNDLTTQDVWDFLL
-1029 DVRYAGEPDP
+1029 DVRHAGEPDP

-1045 VLLADDSGMA
+1045 VLLADDSGMSA
-1055 TATFNYTDEAG
+1055 VTFNYTDEAG
-1066 NIYTNQVKQ
+1066 NVYTNQVKQ
-1075 GTNTFEMDKVTMNEN
+1075 GTNTFEMGKVTMNEN

-1100 AEYQLSLYNSIVPQQ
+1100 ADYQLNLYNSLVQQQ
-1115 VEQEGEPSTEN
+1115 VEQEGEPSVEN
-1126 GVEFVTYRWHK
+1126 GVEFITYRWHK

-1148 LSIVVSAPGP
+1148 LSIVVSAPDP
-1158 TMNMDVMLLGNDAMA
+1158 TMNMDVMLLGNAMA
-1173 VFKPKT
+1173 VFNPKT

-1190 NESGSVQLNG
+1190 NESGPVQLNG
-1200 KTQQLE
+1200 KAQQLE
-1206 LIVGVNRQVGDEF
+1206 LVVGVNGQVGDEF

-1268 VGFKDQNGNIVTHRA
+1268 VGFKDQNSNIVTHRA
-1283 TITGEIGNNAVLIQ
+1283 TITGETADNVVTIQ
-1297 WMPAEGNPEGY
+1297 WRSAQGILNDY
-1308 QVNAETPT
+1308 QVDANTPT
-1316 ATSTSDEN
+1316 VTSTSNASPTE
-1324 PIACRPCVTLAD
+1324 CRPCVTLAD

-1358 WSATFS
+1358 WAATFS

-1376 FAKKPAEIIQF
+1376 FAKKPAEIIHF

-1400 DNDHDGELSKDEAAA
+1400 DTDGDGELSKEEAAA
-1415 VTTLKVGNT
+1415 VTTLKVGENS
-1424 PVFFQNTSI
+1424 VFKNATI
-1433 TSFDELQYFTGLTTL
+1433 TSFDEFQYFTGLTSV
-1448 EGGAF
+1448 EDHAF
-1453 RGCTSLTSVVIP
+1453 SSCTNLTSVVVP
-1465 DGVTEIQNAVFQETA
+1465 KDVTTIENAAFSGCSNLSIVLPERLTSIGNGGFQNCVYMKEI
-1480 IVRMMIP
+1480 
-1487 NSVVS
+1487 
-1492 MGEAVFLNANSLV
+1492 SLPE
-1505 SVKLSNNITAI
+1505 SLTKIGSSALAGCITL
-1516 GKYTFQ
+1516 KT
-1522 GCTKLEEVYIPQGL
+1522 LYIPKNLTSIGYQALANLKGL
-1536 TIIDKQAFYGCSSLK
+1536 LS
-1551 TIALP
+1551 IAVDP
-1556 ASLQTIGEN
+1556 ANPQ
-1565 AFASTRNIKSLFI
+1565 
-1578 PENVETIG
+1578 
-1586 EGAFSDGSYYENF
+1586 Y
-1599 TVSRNNRYFDSRNG
+1599 DSRNG
-1613 CGAIIEKSTNKL
+1613 CNAVITTASNAMVTGCQNTNL
-1625 LWASKSTEVI
+1625 
-1635 PEGVTAIGK
+1635 PEGVKVISGMFNQNHLQ
-1644 AYGSAKSLIKNVV
+1644 SFV
-1657 IPASVTS
+1657 IPS
-1664 IDDSAFSRCTQL
+1664 SA
-1676 TSVVSKRDIP
+1676 TSVAANAFYNCSNLKTVVAKGDTP
-1686 PTIGSS
+1686 PALGNDA
-1692 TFTYISS
+1692 FTGIHAD
-1699 TCVLWVPYGKTQ
+1699 CVLWVPCGKTQ
-1711 AYASWASYFKE
+1711 AYRNAGWGDGQDESPAIFKE

>member
-16 GGMSSTLLAQSYYNG
+16 GGISTALLAQSYYNG
-31 QPDFIVNGVGYCKCQ
+31 QPDFIVDGVGYCKCQ

-67 TVPSEITFDEERTV
+67 TLPSEISFDEERTI

-107 PGNYQYVKEEVNIS
+107 PGNYQYVWEDVNLS
-121 SQDLRTL
+121 SQDIRTL
-128 RINHLMNGFY
+128 RINHLMNGGLY
-138 LNKTSLPY
+138 LNKNSLPY
-146 LKNVYFASGTL
+146 LHNVYFASGTL
-157 PPTNEAFSYSG
+157 PPTNENLSCWWDY
-168 YTTHVYNALEPNM
+168 THVYNALEPNI

-195 NEDNSYT
+195 NADNSYT
-202 VDDVTYYMDNDNRSA
+202 ENDVTYYLDKDNRSA

-232 NSIQGQNQGYYRVV
+232 YSIQGQNQGYYRVV

-259 ANLKTLT
+259 TNLKTLS
-266 LWNDIALNECEFAT
+266 LRNDIALNECEFAT
-280 PLQDLYF
+280 PLKDLYF
-287 RGDLPYTPTVFFDGQ
+287 IGDLPYTPTVFFDGQ

-309 AGPDDHRIYA
+309 AGPDEHRISA
-319 WKNAVD
+319 WQSVVH

-335 NGVGYAGNHIMAFE
+335 NGVGYAGSHIMAFE
-349 GTKTSITIPGAATV
+349 GTKTSITIPGAVTV

-373 DNTLKE
+373 DNTLEE
-379 LTFESSVQMKEAN
+379 LTFESSVQMKNAN

-423 EIYFG
+423 EINFA
-428 AGVTGLSGKFANVPL
+428 AGVSGLSGKFANVPL

-468 VDVYVNADQEFID
+468 VDVYVNADEAFIA
-481 QLRTQSPWKDFKS
+481 QLRTQSPWSEFKS

-513 VTYTGEDETTI
+513 VTYTGEDATPV
-524 TLESTTSQVQQNILL
+524 TLESTTAQVQENILL
-539 QKYADFSF
+539 EKYADFSF

-617 QTVANFSESQK
+617 QTVANLSESQK

-656 TWPATTTP
+656 TWSATTTP
-664 PSTGYNVSYLD
+664 PSTGYNVSDLD

-691 VYSDN
+691 VSSDN

-703 PEAAFTY
+703 PDAAFTY

-724 GLSMWEFKDS
+724 GLSMWQFKDS

-768 TEYYSGKGFGTVV
+768 TEYYSDKGFGSVV

-797 FVTLNICRGYGDASV
+797 FVTLNICRGDGDAEV

-819 TDGEVQEHVETIP
+819 IDGEVQEHVETIP
-832 VGSSSI
+832 VGSSTF

-844 LYKAWDGS
+844 LYQAWDGS

-874 NGTELTDADPDDIDD
+874 NGTELTDANPDAIDD

-895 FISFNFEPYYVNNT
+895 FISFDFEHYYANNT

-920 DAVEVP
+920 DAIVSAV
-926 GRTMRFRSN
+926 RTMRFRSN
-935 SVDQDVAVYMYDKDS
+935 SVDQNVSVYMYNKDS
-950 EGNAIT
+950 EGNAIAG
-956 DSAEPLAKDVFHSVP
+956 SAVPLAKDVFHSVP
-971 VTKIV
+971 VDKIV
-976 RMLFPVSSGNPYETG
+976 QMVFPVSNGNPYEEGSLT
-991 VLMLNGAPVE
+991 LNGAPVE
-1001 DAIYSL
+1001 GAIYSW

-1015 VNDLTTKEVWDFLL
+1015 VNDLTTQDVWDFLL
-1029 DVRYAGEPDP
+1029 DVRHAGEPDP
-1039 NKVTHH
+1039 NKVTYH
-1045 VLLADDSGMA
+1045 VLLADDSGMSA
-1055 TATFNYTDEAG
+1055 VTFNYTDETG
-1066 NIYTNQVKQ
+1066 NVYTNQVKP
-1075 GTNTFEMDKVTMNEN
+1075 GTNTFEMGKVTMNEN

-1100 AEYQLSLYNSIVPQQ
+1100 ADYQLSLYNSLVQQQ
-1115 VEQEGEPSTEN
+1115 VEQEGEPSVEN
-1126 GVEFVTYRWHK
+1126 GVEFITYRWHK
-1137 TDYEFRMVNQS
+1137 TDYESRMVNQS
-1148 LSIVVSAPGP
+1148 LSIVVSASDA
-1158 TMNMDVMLLGNDAMA
+1158 TMNMDVMLLGNA
-1173 VFKPKT
+1173 VAVLNPKT

-1190 NESGSVQLNG
+1190 NESGPVQLNG
-1200 KTQQLE
+1200 KTQQFE
-1206 LIVGVNRQVGDEF
+1206 LVVGVNEQVGDEF

-1231 QDVSSLFTTTPE
+1231 QDVSSLFSTTPE
-1243 WHGNNQG
+1243 WHGNTQG
-1250 FVTTTPIS
+1250 FIATIS
-1258 GELLKAKNWV
+1258 GELLKAKNWII
-1268 VGFKDQNGNIVTHRA
+1268 GFKDMNSNIVTHRA
-1283 TITGEIGNNAVLIQ
+1283 KITGEIADNVVTIQ
-1297 WMPAEGNPEGY
+1297 WRSAQGILNDY
-1308 QVNAETPT
+1308 QVDASTPT
-1316 ATSTSDEN
+1316 VTSTSDES
-1324 PIACRPCVTLAD
+1324 PIACRANVTLAD

-1344 NGQQLTGFTKEGSV
+1344 NGQLMTGFTKDGTA
-1358 WSATFS
+1358 WAATFS

-1400 DNDHDGELSKDEAAA
+1400 DTDHDGELSKEEAAA
-1415 VTTLKVGNT
+1415 VTTLKVGENS
-1424 PVFFQNTSI
+1424 VFKNATI
-1433 TSFDELQYFTGLTTL
+1433 TSFDEFQYFTGLTSVEDYAFANCSNLKSVIVPKNVTTL
-1448 EGGAF
+1448 HNAAFISCKYLSVVLPEGLTSIGDECF
-1453 RGCTSLTSVVIP
+1453 RNCFYMKDIKLPESLTSIGRAAFGDCFTLKTLYIP
-1465 DGVTEIQNAVFQETA
+1465 KNVTSIGYQA
-1480 IVRMMIP
+1480 
-1487 NSVVS
+1487 
-1492 MGEAVFLNANSLV
+1492 
-1505 SVKLSNNITAI
+1505 LSNLKGLLSIAVDPANT
-1516 GKYTFQ
+1516 KY
-1522 GCTKLEEVYIPQGL
+1522 
-1536 TIIDKQAFYGCSSLK
+1536 
-1551 TIALP
+1551 
-1556 ASLQTIGEN
+1556 
-1565 AFASTRNIKSLFI
+1565 
-1578 PENVETIG
+1578 
-1586 EGAFSDGSYYENF
+1586 
-1599 TVSRNNRYFDSRNG
+1599 DSRNG
-1613 CGAIIEKSTNKL
+1613 CNAVIITASNTMLTGCQNTNL
-1625 LWASKSTEVI
+1625 
-1635 PEGVTAIGK
+1635 PEGVEVVDGM
-1644 AYGSAKSLIKNVV
+1644 YNQNRLQSFV
-1657 IPASVTS
+1657 IPSSVTS
-1664 IDDSAFSRCTQL
+1664 VAVNAFYNCSQL
-1676 TSVVSKRDIP
+1676 KTVVAKGDTP
-1686 PTIGSS
+1686 PALGNNA
-1692 TFTYISS
+1692 FTGIHSD
-1699 TCVLWVPYGKTQ
+1699 CVLWVPC
-1711 AYASWASYFKE
+1711 
-1722 IKELPSKY
+1722 
-1730 DVNEDGTVSISDVTK
+1730 EDGSVTIADVTK
-1745 LVNVILGK
+1745 LVNVILEK
-1753 EN
+1753 

>member
-1 MKTLRLLLSVLLLIV
+1 MKTLRLLLSLLLLIV
-16 GGMSSTLLAQSYYNG
+16 GGMSSTLLAESYYNG
-31 QPDFIVNGVGYCKCQ
+31 QPDYIVNGVGYCKYQ
-46 TRDFTGDGVTIVSI
+46 ARDFTGDGVTIVSI
-60 PSGVSDF
+60 PSDVSDF

-107 PGNYQYVKEEVNIS
+107 PGSYQYVWEDVNIS
-121 SQDLRTL
+121 SQALNTL
-128 RINHLMNGFY
+128 RINHLMNGGFY
-138 LNKTSLPY
+138 LNMNSLPY
-146 LKNVYFASGTL
+146 LHNVYFASGTL
-157 PPTNEAFSYSG
+157 PPTNEALNYSW
-168 YTTHVYNALEPNM
+168 YTTHVYNALEQNM

-202 VDDVTYYMDNDNRSA
+202 ENDVTYYLDKDNRSA

-232 NSIQGQNQGYYRVV
+232 FDLNLQNQGYFRVV
-246 ALGVPG
+246 ALGVSG
-252 FKMKSTN
+252 FKMQSPN
-259 ANLKTLT
+259 ANLKTLS
-266 LWNDIALNECEFAT
+266 LRSDIALNECEFAS
-280 PLQDLYF
+280 PLKDLYF
-287 RGDLPYTPTVFFDGQ
+287 RGDLPYTPTVFFNGQ

-309 AGPDDHRIYA
+309 AGPDDHRISA
-319 WKNAVD
+319 WQDVVH
-325 EVKIDYTFDE
+325 EVKIDYAFDE
-335 NGVGYAGNHIMAFE
+335 NGVGYAGSHIMAFE
-349 GTKTSITIPGAATV
+349 GTKTSITIPGAITV

-373 DNTLKE
+373 DNTLEE
-379 LTFESSVQMKEAN
+379 LTFEGSVQLKNAN
-392 LGGCSK
+392 FGGCSK
-398 LEKLTFNDNVSFEG
+398 LEKLTFNDNVTFDG
-412 STSFTGCNSLR
+412 STTFTGCNSLR

-428 AGVTGLSGKFANVPL
+428 AGVTGLAGKFVNVPL
-443 TKIVFQDNIPSLS
+443 TKIVFQGNIPSLS

-468 VDVYVNADQEFID
+468 VDVYVNADEDFIA

-494 VQPWNNGRLTLS
+494 VQAWNNGRLTLS

-513 VTYTGEDETTI
+513 VTYTGEDETPV
-524 TLESTTSQVQQNILL
+524 TLESTTTQVQQNILL

-547 SVYDRFGS
+547 TVDDRFGR
-555 FVRERVMVNG
+555 FLRERVMVNG

-578 DGFRTYTITYVKEN
+578 DGFRTYTVTYVKEN
-592 TYIDVAGLY
+592 TYIEIEGLY

-609 STQAGTFA
+609 STEAGTFA

-691 VYSDN
+691 VSSDN
-696 ATHDYYA
+696 ATTDYYA
-703 PEAAFTY
+703 PNAAFTY

-724 GLSMWEFKDS
+724 GFSMWDFKDS

-768 TEYYSGKGFGTVV
+768 TEFYSGKGFGNVV

-787 VGTITPAKPD
+787 VGTITPAKPES
-797 FVTLNICRGYGDASV
+797 VTLNICRGNGDAEV

-819 TDGEVQEHVETIP
+819 IDGEVQEHVETIP
-832 VGSSSI
+832 VGSSTI

-844 LYKAWDGS
+844 LYQAWNGS

-863 CPRNRSVRVFC
+863 CPSNRSVRVFC
-874 NGTELTDADPDDIDD
+874 NGTELTDANPDAIDD

-895 FISFNFEPYYVNNT
+895 FVSFNFEHYYANNT
-909 SFERNIDIQFG
+909 SFERNINIQFG
-920 DAVEVP
+920 DAAEVP

-935 SVDQDVAVYMYDKDS
+935 SVNQDVSVYMYDKDS
-950 EGNAIT
+950 EGNAII
-956 DSAEPLAKDVFHSVP
+956 DSAEPLTKDVFHSVP

-976 RMLFPVSSGNPYETG
+976 QMQFPVSSANPYETG
-991 VLMLNGAPVE
+991 SLMLNGAPVE
-1001 DAIYSL
+1001 GATYSW
-1007 EGHNWQYE
+1007 EGSNWQYE
-1015 VNDLTTKEVWDFLL
+1015 VNDLSTQGVWDFLL
-1029 DVRYAGEPDP
+1029 DVRHAGEPDP

-1045 VLLADDSGMA
+1045 VLLADDSGMS
-1055 TATFNYTDEAG
+1055 TVTFNYSDEAG
-1066 NIYTNQVKQ
+1066 NVYTNQVKH

-1100 AEYQLSLYNSIVPQQ
+1100 ADYQLNLYNSIILQQ
-1115 VEQEGEPSTEN
+1115 VEQEGEPSVEN
-1126 GVEFVTYRWHK
+1126 GVEFVTYRWHR
-1137 TDYEFRMVNQS
+1137 TDYESRMVNQS
-1148 LSIVVSAPGP
+1148 LSIVVSAPDP
-1158 TMNMDVMLLGNDAMA
+1158 TMNMDVMLLGNAMA
-1173 VFKPKT
+1173 VFKPQT

-1200 KTQQLE
+1200 KAQQFE
-1206 LIVGVNRQVGDEF
+1206 LVVGVNGQVSDEF

-1231 QDVSSLFTTTPE
+1231 EDISTLFSNTPE

-1250 FVTTTPIS
+1250 FVTMTPIS
-1258 GELLKAKNWV
+1258 GELLNAKNWII
-1268 VGFKDQNGNIVTHRA
+1268 GFKDINSNIVTHRA
-1283 TITGEIGNNAVLIQ
+1283 TITGEIGNNVVLIQ
-1297 WMPAEGNPEGY
+1297 WRSAQGILDDY

-1316 ATSTSDEN
+1316 KTSTSDES
-1324 PIACRPCVTLAD
+1324 PIACRPCITLAD

-1344 NGQQLTGFTKEGSV
+1344 NGQQLTGFAKNEASIWT
-1358 WSATFS
+1358 ATFN

-1415 VTTLKVGNT
+1415 VTTLKKDNGDGTFGDPVFKGNT
-1424 PVFFQNTSI
+1424 TI
-1433 TSFDELQYFTGLTTL
+1433 TSFDELQYFTGLETLPEYAFDGCNKLNSIVFPKNITIIPQFCFARCNAFTLFTVPEGITTIVNNAFRNCKGITSISFPQTLITL
-1448 EGGAF
+1448 EGAQFDNAGQKIKTLVIPKNV
-1453 RGCTSLTSVVIP
+1453 TSLGSSTSLVSNFDNLVVESGNTKYDSREGCGCIILTASNKVLYGSNNARIP
-1465 DGVTEIQNAVFQETA
+1465 DGVKIIGSNAFMSLKSIKKIELPSSITYIEGYA
-1480 IVRMMIP
+1480 FAYTDSLK
-1487 NSVVS
+1487 SVVAKGDTPPS
-1492 MGEAVFLNANSLV
+1492 LGSEAF
-1505 SVKLSNNITAI
+1505 
-1516 GKYTFQ
+1516 
-1522 GCTKLEEVYIPQGL
+1522 
-1536 TIIDKQAFYGCSSLK
+1536 
-1551 TIALP
+1551 
-1556 ASLQTIGEN
+1556 
-1565 AFASTRNIKSLFI
+1565 
-1578 PENVETIG
+1578 
-1586 EGAFSDGSYYENF
+1586 
-1599 TVSRNNRYFDSRNG
+1599 
-1613 CGAIIEKSTNKL
+1613 
-1625 LWASKSTEVI
+1625 
-1635 PEGVTAIGK
+1635 
-1644 AYGSAKSLIKNVV
+1644 KNVH
-1657 IPASVTS
+1657 P
-1664 IDDSAFSRCTQL
+1664 D
-1676 TSVVSKRDIP
+1676 
-1686 PTIGSS
+1686 
-1692 TFTYISS
+1692 
-1699 TCVLWVPYGKTQ
+1699 CVLTVPYGKTQ
-1711 AYASWASYFKE
+1711 AYASWAPYFKE
-1722 IKELPSKY
+1722 IVEDKSLY
-1730 DVNEDGTVSISDVTK
+1730 DVNRDRSVSIADVTK

>member
-16 GGMSSTLLAQSYYNG
+16 GGISTALLAQSYYNG
-31 QPDFIVNGVGYCKCQ
+31 QPDFIVDGVGYCKCQ

-67 TVPSEITFDEERTV
+67 TLPSEISFDEERTV

-107 PGNYQYVKEEVNIS
+107 PGNYQYVWEYVNIS
-121 SQDLRTL
+121 SQDIRTL
-128 RINHLMNGFY
+128 RINHLMNGGLY
-138 LNKTSLPY
+138 LNKNSLPY
-146 LKNVYFASGTL
+146 LHNVYFASGTL
-157 PPTNEAFSYSG
+157 PPTNEDLSCWWDY
-168 YTTHVYNALEPNM
+168 THVYNALEPNM

-202 VDDVTYYMDNDNRSA
+202 ENDVTYYMDKDNRSA

-232 NSIQGQNQGYYRVV
+232 YDISTQNQGYYRVV
-246 ALGVPG
+246 ALGVSG
-252 FKMKSTN
+252 FKMQSTN
-259 ANLKTLT
+259 TNLKTLS
-266 LWNDIALNECEFAT
+266 LRNDIALNECEFAT
-280 PLQDLYF
+280 PLKDLYF
-287 RGDLPYTPTVFFDGQ
+287 IGDLPYTPTVFFDGQ

-309 AGPDDHRIYA
+309 AGPDEHRISA
-319 WKNAVD
+319 WQSVVH

-335 NGVGYAGNHIMAFE
+335 NGVGYAGSHIMAFE
-349 GTKTSITIPGAATV
+349 GTKTSITIPGAVTV

-373 DNTLKE
+373 DNTLEE
-379 LTFESSVQMKEAN
+379 LTFESSVQMKNAN

-423 EIYFG
+423 EINFA
-428 AGVTGLSGKFANVPL
+428 AGVSGLSGKFANVPL

-468 VDVYVNADQEFID
+468 VDVYVNADEAFIA
-481 QLRTQSPWKDFKS
+481 QLRAQSPWSEFKS

-513 VTYTGEDETTI
+513 VTYTGEDATPV
-524 TLESTTSQVQQNILL
+524 TLESTTAQVQENILL
-539 QKYADFSF
+539 EKYADFSF

-617 QTVANFSESQK
+617 QTVANLSESQK

-675 LSKATFVAGGQ
+675 LAKATFVAGGQ

-691 VYSDN
+691 VSSDN

-703 PEAAFTY
+703 PDAAFTY

-724 GLSMWEFKDS
+724 GLSMWQFKDS

-768 TEYYSGKGFGTVV
+768 TEYYSDKGFGNVV

-797 FVTLNICRGYGDASV
+797 FVTINICRGNGDAEV

-819 TDGEVQEHVETIP
+819 IDGEVQEYEETIP
-832 VGSSSI
+832 VGSSTF

-874 NGTELTDADPDDIDD
+874 NGTELTDANPDAIDD

-895 FISFNFEPYYVNNT
+895 FISFDFEHYYANNT

-920 DAVEVP
+920 DAIVSAV
-926 GRTMRFRSN
+926 RTMRFRSN
-935 SVDQDVAVYMYDKDS
+935 SVDQNVSVYMYNKDS
-950 EGNAIT
+950 EGNAIA
-956 DSAEPLAKDVFHSVP
+956 DSAVPLAKDVFHSVP
-971 VTKIV
+971 VDKIV
-976 RMLFPVSSGNPYETG
+976 QMVFPVSNGNPYEEGSLT
-991 VLMLNGAPVE
+991 LNGAPVE
-1001 DAIYSL
+1001 GAIYSL
-1007 EGHNWQYE
+1007 EGHNLQYE
-1015 VNDLTTKEVWDFLL
+1015 VNDLTTQEAWDFLL
-1029 DVRYAGEPDP
+1029 DVRHAGEPDP

-1045 VLLADDSGMA
+1045 VLLADDSGMSA
-1055 TATFNYTDEAG
+1055 VTFNYTDEAG
-1066 NIYTNQVKQ
+1066 NVYTNQVKQ
-1075 GTNTFEMDKVTMNEN
+1075 GTNTFVMDKVTMNEN

-1100 AEYQLSLYNSIVPQQ
+1100 ADYQLSLYNSIVQQQ
-1115 VEQEGEPSTEN
+1115 VEQEGEPSVEN
-1126 GVEFVTYRWHK
+1126 GVEFITYRWHK

-1148 LSIVVSAPGP
+1148 LSIVVSASDA
-1158 TMNMDVMLLGNDAMA
+1158 TMNMDVMLLGNAAA
-1173 VFKPKT
+1173 VFNPKT

-1190 NESGSVQLNG
+1190 YESGSVQLNG
-1200 KTQQLE
+1200 KAQQFE
-1206 LIVGVNRQVGDEF
+1206 LVVGVNEQVGDEF

-1231 QDVSSLFTTTPE
+1231 QDVSTLFSTTPE
-1243 WHGNNQG
+1243 WHGNTQG
-1250 FVTTTPIS
+1250 FIATIS
-1258 GELLKAKNWV
+1258 GELLKAKNWLI
-1268 VGFKDQNGNIVTHRA
+1268 GFKDMNSNIVTHRA
-1283 TITGEIGNNAVLIQ
+1283 TITGEIADNVVTIQ
-1297 WMPAEGNPEGY
+1297 WRSAQGILNDY
-1308 QVNAETPT
+1308 QVDASTPT
-1316 ATSTSDEN
+1316 VTSTSDES

-1344 NGQQLTGFTKEGSV
+1344 NGQLMTGFTKDGTA
-1358 WSATFS
+1358 WAATFS

-1387 ADANVKAICVANW
+1387 ADANVKAICVGNW
-1400 DNDHDGELSKDEAAA
+1400 DTDHDGELSKEEAAA
-1415 VTTLKVGNT
+1415 VETLKVGENSVFRNT
-1424 PVFFQNTSI
+1424 TI
-1433 TSFDELQYFTGLTTL
+1433 TSFDEFQYFTGLTSVEDHAFAYCSNLKSVIVPKNVTTL
-1448 EGGAF
+1448 YNAAFISCKYLSVVLPEGLTSIGNECF
-1453 RGCTSLTSVVIP
+1453 RNCFYMKDIRLPESLTS
-1465 DGVTEIQNAVFQETA
+1465 
-1480 IVRMMIP
+1480 
-1487 NSVVS
+1487 
-1492 MGEAVFLNANSLV
+1492 
-1505 SVKLSNNITAI
+1505 I
-1516 GKYTFQ
+1516 GSS
-1522 GCTKLEEVYIPQGL
+1522 
-1536 TIIDKQAFYGCSSLK
+1536 AFGDCISLK
-1551 TIALP
+1551 TLYIPKNVTSIGYQALSNLQGLLSIAVDP
-1556 ASLQTIGEN
+1556 ANSIY
-1565 AFASTRNIKSLFI
+1565 SS
-1578 PENVETIG
+1578 P
-1586 EGAFSDGSYYENF
+1586 
-1599 TVSRNNRYFDSRNG
+1599 NG
-1613 CGAIIEKSTNKL
+1613 CNAVIIKASNTMLTGCQNTNL
-1625 LWASKSTEVI
+1625 
-1635 PEGVTAIGK
+1635 PEGVEVISGMFNQNRLQ
-1644 AYGSAKSLIKNVV
+1644 SFV
-1657 IPASVTS
+1657 IPSSVTS
-1664 IDDSAFSRCTQL
+1664 VAVNAFYNCSQL
-1676 TSVVSKRDIP
+1676 KTVVAKGDTP
-1686 PTIGSS
+1686 PALGNNA
-1692 TFTYISS
+1692 FTGIHAD
-1699 TCVLWVPYGKTQ
+1699 CVLWVPCGKTQ
-1711 AYASWASYFKE
+1711 AYRNAGWGDGQDDSPSVFKE

-1730 DVNEDGTVSISDVTK
+1730 DVNEDGSVTIADVTK

-1753 EN
+1753 

>member
-16 GGMSSTLLAQSYYNG
+16 GGMSASLLAQSYYNG
-31 QPDFIVNGVGYCKCQ
+31 QPDFVVDGVGYCKCQ

-67 TVPSEITFDEERTV
+67 TLPSEISFDEERTV

-107 PGNYQYVKEEVNIS
+107 PGNYQYVWEDVNIS
-121 SQDLRTL
+121 SQDIRTL
-128 RINHLMNGFY
+128 RINHLMNGGLY
-138 LNKTSLPY
+138 LNKNSLPY
-146 LKNVYFASGTL
+146 LHNVYFASGTL
-157 PPTNEAFSYSG
+157 PPTNEDLSCWWDN
-168 YTTHVYNALEPNM
+168 THVYNALEPNM

-195 NEDNSYT
+195 NADNSYT
-202 VDDVTYYMDNDNRSA
+202 ENDVTYYLDKDNRSA

-232 NSIQGQNQGYYRVV
+232 YSIQGQNQGYYRVV

-252 FKMKSTN
+252 FTMQSTN
-259 ANLKTLT
+259 TNLKTLS
-266 LWNDIALNECEFAT
+266 LRNDIALNECEFAT
-280 PLQDLYF
+280 PLKDLYF
-287 RGDLPYTPTVFFDGQ
+287 IGDLPYTPTVFFNGQ
-302 QSNLTLH
+302 ESNLTLH
-309 AGPDDHRIYA
+309 AGPDEHRISA
-319 WKNAVD
+319 WQSVVH

-335 NGVGYAGNHIMAFE
+335 NGVGYAGSHIMAFE
-349 GTKTSITIPGAATV
+349 GTKTSIVIPGAATV

-373 DNTLKE
+373 DNTLEE
-379 LTFESSVQMKEAN
+379 LTFESSVQMKNAN

-423 EIYFG
+423 EINFA

-468 VDVYVNADQEFID
+468 VDVYVNADEAFIA
-481 QLRTQSPWKDFKS
+481 QLRAQSPWSDFKS

-513 VTYTGEDETTI
+513 VTYTGEDATPV
-524 TLESTTSQVQQNILL
+524 TLESTTAQVQENILL
-539 QKYADFSF
+539 EKYADFSF

-617 QTVANFSESQK
+617 QTVANLSESQK

-656 TWPATTTP
+656 TWSAATTP

-675 LSKATFVAGGQ
+675 LAKATFVAGGQ

-691 VYSDN
+691 VSSDN

-703 PEAAFTY
+703 PDAAFTY
-710 LTQVDTLWVPTSLS
+710 LTQVDTLWVPASLS
-724 GLSMWEFKDS
+724 GLSMWQFKDS

-768 TEYYSGKGFGTVV
+768 TEYYSDKGFGSVV

-797 FVTLNICRGYGDASV
+797 FVTLNICRGNGDAEV

-819 TDGEVQEHVETIP
+819 TDGEVQEYEETIP
-832 VGSSSI
+832 VGSSTI

-874 NGTELTDADPDDIDD
+874 NGTELTDANPDAIDD

-895 FISFNFEPYYVNNT
+895 FISFDFEHYYANNT

-920 DAVEVP
+920 DAIVSAV
-926 GRTMRFRSN
+926 RTMRFRSN
-935 SVDQDVAVYMYDKDS
+935 SVDQNVAVYMYNKDS
-950 EGNAIT
+950 EGNAIA

-971 VTKIV
+971 VDKIV
-976 RMLFPVSSGNPYETG
+976 QMLFPVSNGNPYEEGSLT
-991 VLMLNGAPVE
+991 LNGAPVE
-1001 DAIYSL
+1001 GAIYSW

-1015 VNDLTTKEVWDFLL
+1015 VNDLTTQEVWDFLL
-1029 DVRYAGEPDP
+1029 DVRHAGEPDP

-1045 VLLADDSGMA
+1045 VLLADDSGMSA
-1055 TATFNYTDEAG
+1055 VTFNYTDEAG
-1066 NIYTNQVKQ
+1066 NVYTNQVKQ
-1075 GTNTFEMDKVTMNEN
+1075 GTNTFVMDKVTMNEN

-1100 AEYQLSLYNSIVPQQ
+1100 ADYQLNLYNSLVQQQ
-1115 VEQEGEPSTEN
+1115 VEQEGEPSVEN
-1126 GVEFVTYRWHK
+1126 GVEFITYRWHK

-1148 LSIVVSAPGP
+1148 LSIVVSASDA
-1158 TMNMDVMLLGNDAMA
+1158 TMNMDVMLLGNAAA
-1173 VFKPKT
+1173 VFNPKT

-1190 NESGSVQLNG
+1190 YESGSVQLNG
-1200 KTQQLE
+1200 KAQQFE
-1206 LIVGVNRQVGDEF
+1206 LVVGVNEQVGDEF
-1219 WTNNQLV
+1219 WTSNQLV

-1231 QDVSSLFTTTPE
+1231 QDVSSLFSTTPE
-1243 WHGNNQG
+1243 WHGNTQG
-1250 FVTTTPIS
+1250 FIATIS
-1258 GELLKAKNWV
+1258 GELLKAKNWLI
-1268 VGFKDQNGNIVTHRA
+1268 GFKDMNSNIVTHRA
-1283 TITGEIGNNAVLIQ
+1283 TITGEIADNVVTIQ
-1297 WMPAEGNPEGY
+1297 WRSAQGILNDY
-1308 QVNAETPT
+1308 QVDANTPSV
-1316 ATSTSDEN
+1316 TSTSDES

-1344 NGQQLTGFTKEGSV
+1344 NGQLMTGFTKDGTV
-1358 WSATFS
+1358 WAATFS

-1376 FAKKPAEIIQF
+1376 FTKKPAEIIQF

-1400 DNDHDGELSKDEAAA
+1400 DTDHDGELSKEEAAA
-1415 VTTLKVGNT
+1415 VTTLKVGENS
-1424 PVFFQNTSI
+1424 VFKNATI
-1433 TSFDELQYFTGLTTL
+1433 TSFDEFQYFTGLTSVEDHAFAYCSNLKSVIVPKNVTTL
-1448 EGGAF
+1448 ENAAF
-1453 RGCTSLTSVVIP
+1453 IGCKYLSVVLPEGLTSIGSEGFRNCFYMKEIKLPESLTS
-1465 DGVTEIQNAVFQETA
+1465 
-1480 IVRMMIP
+1480 
-1487 NSVVS
+1487 
-1492 MGEAVFLNANSLV
+1492 
-1505 SVKLSNNITAI
+1505 I
-1516 GKYTFQ
+1516 G
-1522 GCTKLEEVYIPQGL
+1522 GA
-1536 TIIDKQAFYGCSSLK
+1536 AFGDCFSLK
-1551 TIALP
+1551 TLYIPKNLTSIGYQALSNLKGLLSIAVDP
-1556 ASLQTIGEN
+1556 ANT
-1565 AFASTRNIKSLFI
+1565 K
-1578 PENVETIG
+1578 
-1586 EGAFSDGSYYENF
+1586 Y
-1599 TVSRNNRYFDSRNG
+1599 DSRNG
-1613 CGAIIEKSTNKL
+1613 CNAVIITASNSMVTGCQNTNL
-1625 LWASKSTEVI
+1625 
-1635 PEGVTAIGK
+1635 PEGVKVISGMFNQNRLQ
-1644 AYGSAKSLIKNVV
+1644 SFV
-1657 IPASVTS
+1657 IPSSVTS
-1664 IDDSAFSRCTQL
+1664 VDVNAFYNCSQL
-1676 TSVVSKRDIP
+1676 KTVVAKGDTP
-1686 PTIGSS
+1686 PALGNNA
-1692 TFTYISS
+1692 FTGIHSD
-1699 TCVLWVPYGKTQ
+1699 CVLWVPCGKTQ
-1711 AYASWASYFKE
+1711 AYRNAGWGDGQDDSPSVFKE

-1730 DVNEDGTVSISDVTK
+1730 DVNEDGSVTIADVTK

-1753 EN
+1753 

>member
-16 GGMSSTLLAQSYYNG
+16 GGMSASLLAQSYYNG
-31 QPDFIVNGVGYCKCQ
+31 QPDFVVDGVGYCKCQ

-107 PGNYQYVKEEVNIS
+107 PGNYQYVWEDVNIS
-121 SQDLRTL
+121 SRDIRTL
-128 RINHLMNGFY
+128 RINHLMNGGLY
-138 LNKTSLPY
+138 LNKISLPY
-146 LKNVYFASGTL
+146 LHNVYFASGTL
-157 PPTNEAFSYSG
+157 PPANEALSCWWDY
-168 YTTHVYNALEPNM
+168 THVYNALEPNM

-195 NEDNSYT
+195 NADNSYT
-202 VDDVTYYMDNDNRSA
+202 ENDVTYYLDKDNRSA

-252 FKMKSTN
+252 FTMQSTN
-259 ANLKTLT
+259 TNLKTLS
-266 LWNDIALNECEFAT
+266 LRNDIALNECEFAT
-280 PLQDLYF
+280 PLKDLYF
-287 RGDLPYTPTVFFDGQ
+287 IGDLPYTPTVFFNGQ

-309 AGPDDHRIYA
+309 AGPDENRISA
-319 WKNAVD
+319 WQSVVH

-335 NGVGYAGNHIMAFE
+335 NGVGYAGSHIMAFE

-379 LTFESSVQMKEAN
+379 LTFESSVQMKNAN

-423 EIYFG
+423 EINFA
-428 AGVTGLSGKFANVPL
+428 AGVTGLAGKFANVPL

-468 VDVYVNADQEFID
+468 VDVYVNADEAFIA

-513 VTYTGEDETTI
+513 VTYTGEDATPV
-524 TLESTTSQVQQNILL
+524 TLESTTAQVQENILL

-609 STQAGTFA
+609 STQAGNFA

-691 VYSDN
+691 VSSDN

-703 PEAAFTY
+703 PDAAFTY
-710 LTQVDTLWVPTSLS
+710 LTQVDTLWVPASLS
-724 GLSMWEFKDS
+724 GLSMWQFKDS

-754 QTSSQQTLVVPKGR
+754 QTSSQQTLVVPQGR

-797 FVTLNICRGYGDASV
+797 FVTLNICRGNGDANV

-819 TDGEVQEHVETIP
+819 IDGEEQEYEETIP
-832 VGSSSI
+832 VGSSTI

-863 CPRNRSVRVFC
+863 CPRNRSVRLFC
-874 NGTELTDADPDDIDD
+874 NGTELTDANPDAIDD
-889 EHTYYS
+889 EHIYYS
-895 FISFNFEPYYVNNT
+895 FISFDFEPYYVNNT

-920 DAVEVP
+920 DAIVSEV
-926 GRTMRFRSN
+926 RTMRFRSN
-935 SVDQDVAVYMYDKDS
+935 SVDQNVSVYMYDKDS
-950 EGNAIT
+950 EGKAIT

-976 RMLFPVSSGNPYETG
+976 HMLFPVSSGNPYETG
-991 VLMLNGAPVE
+991 VLMLNGVPVE
-1001 DAIYSL
+1001 SAIYSL

-1015 VNDLTTKEVWDFLL
+1015 VNDLTTQEVWDFLL
-1029 DVRYAGEPDP
+1029 DVRHAGEPDP

-1045 VLLADDSGMA
+1045 VLLADDSGMSA
-1055 TATFNYTDEAG
+1055 VTFNYTDEAG
-1066 NIYTNQVKQ
+1066 NVYTNQVKQ
-1075 GTNTFEMDKVTMNEN
+1075 GTNTFVMDKVTMNEN

-1100 AEYQLSLYNSIVPQQ
+1100 ADYQLSLYNSIVQEQ

-1126 GVEFVTYRWHK
+1126 GVEFITYRWHK
-1137 TDYEFRMVNQS
+1137 TDYESRMVNQS
-1148 LSIVVSAPGP
+1148 LSIVVSAPDP
-1158 TMNMDVMLLGNDAMA
+1158 TMNMDVMLLGNAAA
-1173 VFKPKT
+1173 VFNPKT

-1190 NESGSVQLNG
+1190 YESGSVQLNG
-1200 KTQQLE
+1200 KAQQFE
-1206 LIVGVNRQVGDEF
+1206 LVVGVNEQVGDEF

-1231 QDVSSLFTTTPE
+1231 QDVSSLFSTTPE
-1243 WHGNNQG
+1243 WHGNTQG
-1250 FVTTTPIS
+1250 FIAAIS
-1258 GELLKAKNWV
+1258 GELLKAKNWLI
-1268 VGFKDQNGNIVTHRA
+1268 GFKDINSNIVTHRA
-1283 TITGEIGNNAVLIQ
+1283 TITGEIADNVVTIQ
-1297 WMPAEGNPEGY
+1297 WRSAQGVLNGY
-1308 QVNAETPT
+1308 QVDANTPSV
-1316 ATSTSDEN
+1316 TSTSNASPTE
-1324 PIACRPCVTLAD
+1324 CRPCVTLAD

-1344 NGQQLTGFTKEGSV
+1344 NGQLMTGFTKDGTA
-1358 WSATFS
+1358 WAATFS

-1400 DNDHDGELSKDEAAA
+1400 DTDGDGELSKEEAAA
-1415 VTTLKVGNT
+1415 VRTLKVGENS
-1424 PVFFQNTSI
+1424 VFRNATI
-1433 TSFDELQYFTGLTTL
+1433 TSFDEFQYFTGLTSVEDHAFANCSNLKSVIVPKNVTTL
-1448 EGGAF
+1448 DNAAFSGCSNLSIVLPEGLTSIGNGGF
-1453 RGCTSLTSVVIP
+1453 QNCVYMKEISLPESLTKIGSSALA
-1465 DGVTEIQNAVFQETA
+1465 GC
-1480 IVRMMIP
+1480 
-1487 NSVVS
+1487 
-1492 MGEAVFLNANSLV
+1492 
-1505 SVKLSNNITAI
+1505 ITL
-1516 GKYTFQ
+1516 KT
-1522 GCTKLEEVYIPQGL
+1522 LYIPKNLTSIGYQALANLKGL
-1536 TIIDKQAFYGCSSLK
+1536 LS
-1551 TIALP
+1551 IAVDP
-1556 ASLQTIGEN
+1556 ANT
-1565 AFASTRNIKSLFI
+1565 K
-1578 PENVETIG
+1578 
-1586 EGAFSDGSYYENF
+1586 Y
-1599 TVSRNNRYFDSRNG
+1599 DSRNG
-1613 CGAIIEKSTNKL
+1613 CNAVITTASNTMLTGCQNTNL
-1625 LWASKSTEVI
+1625 
-1635 PEGVTAIGK
+1635 PEGVEDVDGMFNQNRLQ
-1644 AYGSAKSLIKNVV
+1644 SFV
-1657 IPASVTS
+1657 IPSSVTS
-1664 IDDSAFSRCTQL
+1664 VATNAFYNCSNLKT
-1676 TSVVSKRDIP
+1676 VVAKGDTP
-1686 PTIGSS
+1686 PTLGNNA
-1692 TFTYISS
+1692 FTGIHAD
-1699 TCVLWVPYGKTQ
+1699 CVLWVPCGKTQ
-1711 AYASWASYFKE
+1711 AYRNAGWGDGQDGSPSVFKE

-1730 DVNEDGTVSISDVTK
+1730 DVNEDGSVTIADVTK

-1753 EN
+1753 

>member
-16 GGMSSTLLAQSYYNG
+16 GGMSASLLAQSYYNG
-31 QPDFIVNGVGYCKCQ
+31 QPDFVVDGVGYCKCQ

-67 TVPSEITFDEERTV
+67 TLPSEISFDEERTV

-107 PGNYQYVKEEVNIS
+107 PGNYQYVWEDVNIS
-121 SQDLRTL
+121 SQDIRTL
-128 RINHLMNGFY
+128 RINHLMNGGLY
-138 LNKTSLPY
+138 LNKNSLPY
-146 LKNVYFASGTL
+146 LHNVYFASGTL
-157 PPTNEAFSYSG
+157 PPTNEDLSCWWDY
-168 YTTHVYNALEPNM
+168 THVYNALEPNM

-195 NEDNSYT
+195 NADNSYT
-202 VDDVTYYMDNDNRSA
+202 ENDVTYYLDKDNRSA

-232 NSIQGQNQGYYRVV
+232 YSIQGQNQGYYRVV

-252 FKMKSTN
+252 FKMQSTN
-259 ANLKTLT
+259 TNLKTLS
-266 LWNDIALNECEFAT
+266 LRNDIALNECDFAT
-280 PLQDLYF
+280 PLKDLYF
-287 RGDLPYTPTVFFDGQ
+287 IGDLPYTPTVFFDGQ
-302 QSNLTLH
+302 ESNLTLH
-309 AGPDDHRIYA
+309 AGPDEHRISA
-319 WKNAVD
+319 WQSVVH

-335 NGVGYAGNHIMAFE
+335 NGVGYAGSHIMAFE
-349 GTKTSITIPGAATV
+349 GTKTSIVIPGAATV

-373 DNTLKE
+373 DNTLEE
-379 LTFESSVQMKEAN
+379 LTFESSVQMKNAN
-392 LGGCSK
+392 LGGCSE

-423 EIYFG
+423 EINFA
-428 AGVTGLSGKFANVPL
+428 AGVTGLAGKFANVPL

-468 VDVYVNADQEFID
+468 VDVYVNADEAFIA
-481 QLRTQSPWKDFKS
+481 QLRTQSPWSDFKS

-513 VTYTGEDETTI
+513 VTYTGEDATPV
-524 TLESTTSQVQQNILL
+524 TLESTTAQVQENILL
-539 QKYADFSF
+539 EKYADFSF

-617 QTVANFSESQK
+617 QTVANLSESQK

-656 TWPATTTP
+656 TWSATTTP

-675 LSKATFVAGGQ
+675 LAKATFVAGGQ

-691 VYSDN
+691 VSSDN

-703 PEAAFTY
+703 PDAAFTY

-724 GLSMWEFKDS
+724 GLSMWQFKDS

-768 TEYYSGKGFGTVV
+768 TEYYSDKGFGSVV

-797 FVTLNICRGYGDASV
+797 FVTINICRGNGDAEV

-819 TDGEVQEHVETIP
+819 IDGEVQEHVETIP
-832 VGSSSI
+832 VGSSTI

-844 LYKAWDGS
+844 LYQAWDGS

-874 NGTELTDADPDDIDD
+874 NGTELTDANPDAIDD

-895 FISFNFEPYYVNNT
+895 FISFDFEHYYANNT

-920 DAVEVP
+920 DAIVSAV
-926 GRTMRFRSN
+926 RTMRFRSN
-935 SVDQDVAVYMYDKDS
+935 SVDQNVSVYMYDKDS

-976 RMLFPVSSGNPYETG
+976 HMLFPVSNGNPYEEGSLT
-991 VLMLNGAPVE
+991 LNGAPVE
-1001 DAIYSL
+1001 GAIYSG

-1015 VNDLTTKEVWDFLL
+1015 VNDLTTQDVWDFLL
-1029 DVRYAGEPDP
+1029 DVRHAGEPDP
-1039 NKVTHH
+1039 NKVTHN
-1045 VLLADDSGMA
+1045 VLLSDDSGMA
-1055 TATFNYTDEAG
+1055 TVTFNYTDEAG
-1066 NIYTNQVKQ
+1066 NVYTNQVKQ
-1075 GTNTFEMDKVTMNEN
+1075 GTNTFVMDKVTMNVN

-1100 AEYQLSLYNSIVPQQ
+1100 ADYQLSLYNSLVQQQ
-1115 VEQEGEPSTEN
+1115 VEQEGEPSVEN
-1126 GVEFVTYRWHK
+1126 GVEFITYRWHK

-1148 LSIVVSAPGP
+1148 LSIVVSASDA
-1158 TMNMDVMLLGNDAMA
+1158 TMNMDVMLLGNAAA
-1173 VFKPKT
+1173 VFNPKT

-1190 NESGSVQLNG
+1190 YESGSVQLNG
-1200 KTQQLE
+1200 KAHQFE
-1206 LIVGVNRQVGDEF
+1206 LVVGVNDPVGDEF
-1219 WTNNQLV
+1219 WTSNQLV

-1231 QDVSSLFTTTPE
+1231 QDVSSLFSTTPE
-1243 WHGNNQG
+1243 WHGNTQG
-1250 FVTTTPIS
+1250 FIATIS
-1258 GELLKAKNWV
+1258 GELLKAKNWLI
-1268 VGFKDQNGNIVTHRA
+1268 GFKDMNSNIVTHRA
-1283 TITGEIGNNAVLIQ
+1283 TITGEIADNVVTIQ
-1297 WMPAEGNPEGY
+1297 WRSAQGILDDY
-1308 QVNAETPT
+1308 QVDANTPSV
-1316 ATSTSDEN
+1316 TSTSDES

-1344 NGQQLTGFTKEGSV
+1344 NGQLMTGFTKDGTV
-1358 WSATFS
+1358 WAATFS

-1400 DNDHDGELSKDEAAA
+1400 DTDHDGELSKEEAAA
-1415 VTTLKVGNT
+1415 VKTLKVGENS
-1424 PVFFQNTSI
+1424 VFKNATI
-1433 TSFDELQYFTGLTTL
+1433 TSFDEFQYFTGLTSVEDHAFANCSNLKSVIVPKNVTTL
-1448 EGGAF
+1448 DNAAFISCKYLSVVLPEGLTSIGSEGF
-1453 RGCTSLTSVVIP
+1453 RNCFYMKEIKLPESLTS
-1465 DGVTEIQNAVFQETA
+1465 
-1480 IVRMMIP
+1480 
-1487 NSVVS
+1487 
-1492 MGEAVFLNANSLV
+1492 
-1505 SVKLSNNITAI
+1505 I
-1516 GKYTFQ
+1516 G
-1522 GCTKLEEVYIPQGL
+1522 GA
-1536 TIIDKQAFYGCSSLK
+1536 AFGDCFSLK
-1551 TIALP
+1551 TLYIPKNLTSIGYQALSNLKGLLSIAVDP
-1556 ASLQTIGEN
+1556 ANT
-1565 AFASTRNIKSLFI
+1565 K
-1578 PENVETIG
+1578 
-1586 EGAFSDGSYYENF
+1586 Y
-1599 TVSRNNRYFDSRNG
+1599 DSRNG
-1613 CGAIIEKSTNKL
+1613 CNAVIITASNTMLTGCQNTNL
-1625 LWASKSTEVI
+1625 
-1635 PEGVTAIGK
+1635 PEGVKVISGMFNQNRLQ
-1644 AYGSAKSLIKNVV
+1644 SFV
-1657 IPASVTS
+1657 IPSSVTS
-1664 IDDSAFSRCTQL
+1664 VDVNAFYNCSQL
-1676 TSVVSKRDIP
+1676 KTVVAKGDTP
-1686 PTIGSS
+1686 PALGNNA
-1692 TFTYISS
+1692 FTGIHAD
-1699 TCVLWVPYGKTQ
+1699 CVLWVPCGKTQ
-1711 AYASWASYFKE
+1711 AYRNAGWGDGQDDSPSVFKE

-1730 DVNEDGTVSISDVTK
+1730 DVNEDGSVTIADVTK

-1753 EN
+1753 

>member
-16 GGMSSTLLAQSYYNG
+16 GGISTALLAQSYYNG
-31 QPDFIVNGVGYCKCQ
+31 QPDFIVDGVGYCKCQ

-67 TVPSEITFDEERTV
+67 TLPSEISFDEERTI

-107 PGNYQYVKEEVNIS
+107 PGNYQYVWEDVNLS
-121 SQDLRTL
+121 SQDIRTL
-128 RINHLMNGFY
+128 RINHLMNGGLY
-138 LNKTSLPY
+138 LNKNSLPY
-146 LKNVYFASGTL
+146 LHNVYFASGTL
-157 PPTNEAFSYSG
+157 PPTNENLSCWWDY
-168 YTTHVYNALEPNM
+168 THVYNALEPNI

-195 NEDNSYT
+195 NADNSYT
-202 VDDVTYYMDNDNRSA
+202 ENDVTYYLDKDNRSA

-232 NSIQGQNQGYYRVV
+232 YSIQGQNQGYYRVV

-259 ANLKTLT
+259 TNLKTLS
-266 LWNDIALNECEFAT
+266 LRNDIALNECEFAT
-280 PLQDLYF
+280 PLKDLYF
-287 RGDLPYTPTVFFDGQ
+287 IGDLPYTPTVFFDGQ

-309 AGPDDHRIYA
+309 AGPDEHRISA
-319 WKNAVD
+319 WQSVVH

-335 NGVGYAGNHIMAFE
+335 NGVGYAGSHIMAFE
-349 GTKTSITIPGAATV
+349 GTKTSITIPGAVTV

-373 DNTLKE
+373 DNTLEE
-379 LTFESSVQMKEAN
+379 LTFESSVQMKNAN

-423 EIYFG
+423 EINFA
-428 AGVTGLSGKFANVPL
+428 AGVSGLSGKFANVPL

-468 VDVYVNADQEFID
+468 VDVYVNADEAFIA
-481 QLRTQSPWKDFKS
+481 QLRTQSPWSEFKS

-513 VTYTGEDETTI
+513 VTYTGEDATPV
-524 TLESTTSQVQQNILL
+524 TLVSTTAQVQENILL
-539 QKYADFSF
+539 EKYADFSF

-601 PWMSLAFH
+601 PWMPLAFH

-617 QTVANFSESQK
+617 QTVANLSESQK

-656 TWPATTTP
+656 TWSATTTP
-664 PSTGYNVSYLD
+664 PSTGYNVSDLD

-691 VYSDN
+691 VSSDN

-703 PEAAFTY
+703 PDAAFTY

-724 GLSMWEFKDS
+724 GLSMWQFKDS

-768 TEYYSGKGFGTVV
+768 TEYYSDKGFGSVV

-797 FVTLNICRGYGDASV
+797 FVTLNICRGDGDAEV

-819 TDGEVQEHVETIP
+819 IDGEVQEHVETIP
-832 VGSSSI
+832 VGSSTF

-844 LYKAWDGS
+844 LYQAWDGS

-874 NGTELTDADPDDIDD
+874 NGTELTDANPDAIDD

-895 FISFNFEPYYVNNT
+895 FISFDFEHYYANNT

-920 DAVEVP
+920 DAIVSAV
-926 GRTMRFRSN
+926 RTMRFRSN
-935 SVDQDVAVYMYDKDS
+935 SVDQNVSVYMYNKDS
-950 EGNAIT
+950 EGNAIAG
-956 DSAEPLAKDVFHSVP
+956 SAVPLAKDVFHSVP
-971 VTKIV
+971 VDKIV
-976 RMLFPVSSGNPYETG
+976 QMVFPVSNGNPYEEGSLT
-991 VLMLNGAPVE
+991 LNGAPVE
-1001 DAIYSL
+1001 GAIYSW

-1015 VNDLTTKEVWDFLL
+1015 VNDLTTQDVWDFLL
-1029 DVRYAGEPDP
+1029 DVRHAGEPDP

-1045 VLLADDSGMA
+1045 VLLADDSGMSA
-1055 TATFNYTDEAG
+1055 VTFNYTDETG
-1066 NIYTNQVKQ
+1066 NVYTNQVKP
-1075 GTNTFEMDKVTMNEN
+1075 GTNTFEMGKVTMNEN

-1100 AEYQLSLYNSIVPQQ
+1100 ADYQLSLYNSIVQQQ
-1115 VEQEGEPSTEN
+1115 VEQEGEPYVEN
-1126 GVEFVTYRWHK
+1126 GVEFITYRWHK
-1137 TDYEFRMVNQS
+1137 TDYESRMVNQS
-1148 LSIVVSAPGP
+1148 LSIVVSASDA
-1158 TMNMDVMLLGNDAMA
+1158 TMNMDVMLLGNA
-1173 VFKPKT
+1173 VAVLNPKT

-1190 NESGSVQLNG
+1190 NESGPVQLNG
-1200 KTQQLE
+1200 KTQQFE
-1206 LIVGVNRQVGDEF
+1206 LVVGVNEQVGDEF

-1231 QDVSSLFTTTPE
+1231 QDVSSLFSTTPE
-1243 WHGNNQG
+1243 WHGNTQG
-1250 FVTTTPIS
+1250 FIATIS
-1258 GELLKAKNWV
+1258 GELLKAKNWII
-1268 VGFKDQNGNIVTHRA
+1268 GFKDMNSNIVTHRA
-1283 TITGEIGNNAVLIQ
+1283 TITGEIADNVVTIQ
-1297 WMPAEGNPEGY
+1297 WRSAQGILNDY
-1308 QVNAETPT
+1308 QVDASTPT
-1316 ATSTSDEN
+1316 VTSTSDES
-1324 PIACRPCVTLAD
+1324 PIACRANVTLAD

-1344 NGQQLTGFTKEGSV
+1344 NGQLMTGFTKDGTA
-1358 WSATFS
+1358 WAATFS

-1400 DNDHDGELSKDEAAA
+1400 DTDHDGELSKEEAAA
-1415 VTTLKVGNT
+1415 VTTLKVGENS
-1424 PVFFQNTSI
+1424 VFKNATI
-1433 TSFDELQYFTGLTTL
+1433 TSFDEFQYFTGLTSVEDHAFANCSNLKSVIVPKNVTTL
-1448 EGGAF
+1448 HNAAFISCKYLSVVLPEGLTSIGDECF
-1453 RGCTSLTSVVIP
+1453 RNCFYMKDIKLPESLTSIGRAAFGDCFTLKTLYIP
-1465 DGVTEIQNAVFQETA
+1465 KNVTSIGYQA
-1480 IVRMMIP
+1480 
-1487 NSVVS
+1487 
-1492 MGEAVFLNANSLV
+1492 
-1505 SVKLSNNITAI
+1505 LSNLKGLLSIAVDPANT
-1516 GKYTFQ
+1516 KY
-1522 GCTKLEEVYIPQGL
+1522 
-1536 TIIDKQAFYGCSSLK
+1536 
-1551 TIALP
+1551 
-1556 ASLQTIGEN
+1556 
-1565 AFASTRNIKSLFI
+1565 
-1578 PENVETIG
+1578 
-1586 EGAFSDGSYYENF
+1586 
-1599 TVSRNNRYFDSRNG
+1599 DSRNG
-1613 CGAIIEKSTNKL
+1613 CNAVIITASNTMLTGCQNTNL
-1625 LWASKSTEVI
+1625 
-1635 PEGVTAIGK
+1635 PEGVEVVDGM
-1644 AYGSAKSLIKNVV
+1644 YNQNRLQSFV
-1657 IPASVTS
+1657 IPSSVTS
-1664 IDDSAFSRCTQL
+1664 VAVNAFYNCSQL
-1676 TSVVSKRDIP
+1676 KTVVAKGDTP
-1686 PTIGSS
+1686 PALGNNA
-1692 TFTYISS
+1692 FTGIHSD
-1699 TCVLWVPYGKTQ
+1699 CVLWVPCGKTQ
-1711 AYASWASYFKE
+1711 AYRNAGWGDGQDESPAIFKE

-1730 DVNEDGTVSISDVTK
+1730 DVNEDGSVTIADVTK

-1753 EN
+1753 

>member
-16 GGMSSTLLAQSYYNG
+16 GGMSSTLLARYYNG
-31 QPDFIVNGVGYCKCQ
+31 QPDFVVNGVGYCKCQ

-67 TVPSEITFDEERTV
+67 TVPSEISFDEERTV

-94 YGMGFFA
+94 CGMGFFA

-107 PGNYQYVKEEVNIS
+107 PGSYQYVWEEVNIS

-157 PPTNEAFSYSG
+157 PPTNEALSYSG

-232 NSIQGQNQGYYRVV
+232 NTIQGQNQGYYRVV

-252 FKMKSTN
+252 VKMNSTN
-259 ANLKTLT
+259 ANLKTLS
-266 LWNDIALNECEFAT
+266 LVSDIALNECEFAN
-280 PLQDLYF
+280 PLKDLYF
-287 RGDLPYTPTVFFDGQ
+287 RGDLPYTPTVFFNGQ

-319 WKNAVD
+319 WQDAVH

-335 NGVGYAGNHIMAFE
+335 NGVGYAGSHIMAFE

-379 LTFESSVQMKEAN
+379 LTFESSVQLKNAN
-392 LGGCSK
+392 FGGCSK

-412 STSFTGCNSLR
+412 NTSFTNCNSLR

-428 AGVTGLSGKFANVPL
+428 AGVTGLSGKFASVPL
-443 TKIVFQDNIPSLS
+443 SKIVFQGNIPSLS
-456 GSGSDYASVPGN
+456 GSGSDYASAPEN
-468 VDVYVNADQEFID
+468 VDVFVNADEDFIA

-513 VTYTGEDETTI
+513 VTYTGEDETTV

-656 TWPATTTP
+656 TWPAATTP

-710 LTQVDTLWVPTSLS
+710 LTQVDTLWVPASLS
-724 GLSMWEFKDS
+724 GLSMWQFKDS

-746 TNFLTTME
+746 TNFLTPME
-754 QTSSQQTLVVPKGR
+754 QTSSQQTLVVPQGR
-768 TEYYSGKGFGTVV
+768 TEYYSDKGFGSVV

-797 FVTLNICRGYGDASV
+797 FVTLNICRGDGDAEV

-819 TDGEVQEHVETIP
+819 IDGEVQEYEETIP
-832 VGSSSI
+832 VGSSTI

-863 CPRNRSVRVFC
+863 CPSNRSVRVFC
-874 NGTELTDADPDDIDD
+874 NGTELTDANPDAIDD
-889 EHTYYS
+889 EHAYYS

-920 DAVEVP
+920 DAIVSEV
-926 GRTMRFRSN
+926 RTMRFRSN
-935 SVDQDVAVYMYDKDS
+935 SVNQDVAVYMYDKDS

-976 RMLFPVSSGNPYETG
+976 QMLFPVSSGNPYETG
-991 VLMLNGAPVE
+991 VLMLNGVPVE

-1100 AEYQLSLYNSIVPQQ
+1100 AEYQLSLYNIVPQQ

-1126 GVEFVTYRWHK
+1126 GVEFITYRWHK

-1148 LSIVVSAPGP
+1148 LSIVVSAPDP
-1158 TMNMDVMLLGNDAMA
+1158 TMNMDVMLLGNAVA

-1190 NESGSVQLNG
+1190 YESGSVQLNG
-1200 KTQQLE
+1200 KAQQFE
-1206 LIVGVNRQVGDEF
+1206 LVVGVYEQVGDAF

-1250 FVTTTPIS
+1250 FITTTPIS

-1268 VGFKDQNGNIVTHRA
+1268 VGFKDQNSNIVTHRA

-1297 WMPAEGNPEGY
+1297 WMSAQGILDDY
-1308 QVNAETPT
+1308 QVDANTPT
-1316 ATSTSDEN
+1316 NTSNSDES
-1324 PIACRPCVTLAD
+1324 PIACRQCVTLAD

-1344 NGQQLTGFTKEGSV
+1344 NGQLMTGFTKDGTV
-1358 WSATFS
+1358 WVATLS

-1400 DNDHDGELSKDEAAA
+1400 DTDHDGELSKDEAAA
-1415 VTTLKVGNT
+1415 VKTLKVGDNS
-1424 PVFFQNTSI
+1424 VFRDNATI
-1433 TSFDELQYFTGLTTL
+1433 TSFDELQYFTGLETLPEHAFYGCEKLNSIVLPKNITIIPQFCFARCYAFTSFTVPEGVTKIVNNAFRNCKGITSISFPQTLTTL
-1448 EGGAF
+1448 EGAQFDNSGQKIKTLVIPKNVTSF
-1453 RGCTSLTSVVIP
+1453 GGYLGLVSNFDDLVVEEGNTTYDSREGCGCIIQTASNKVLYGSNNARIP
-1465 DGVTEIQNAVFQETA
+1465 DGVKIIGTE
-1480 IVRMMIP
+1480 
-1487 NSVVS
+1487 
-1492 MGEAVFLNANSLV
+1492 
-1505 SVKLSNNITAI
+1505 
-1516 GKYTFQ
+1516 
-1522 GCTKLEEVYIPQGL
+1522 
-1536 TIIDKQAFYGCSSLK
+1536 AFKSLK
-1551 TIALP
+1551 TIEK
-1556 ASLQTIGEN
+1556 IE
-1565 AFASTRNIKSLFI
+1565 I
-1578 PENVETIG
+1578 P
-1586 EGAFSDGSYYENF
+1586 S
-1599 TVSRNNRYFDSRNG
+1599 
-1613 CGAIIEKSTNKL
+1613 
-1625 LWASKSTEVI
+1625 
-1635 PEGVTAIGK
+1635 
-1644 AYGSAKSLIKNVV
+1644 
-1657 IPASVTS
+1657 SVTS
-1664 IDDSAFSRCTQL
+1664 IEGYAFAYTDNL
-1676 TSVVSKRDIP
+1676 KSVVAKGVTP
-1686 PTIGSS
+1686 PTLGNEA
-1692 TFTYISS
+1692 FKDVHPD
-1699 TCVLWVPYGKTQ
+1699 CVLTVPYGKTQ
-1711 AYASWASYFKE
+1711 AYASWAPYFKE
-1722 IKELPSKY
+1722 IVEDKSLY
-1730 DVNEDGTVSISDVTK
+1730 DVNRDKTISIADVTK